1 MARKKRVLTKFSKKM
16 QKKLLIVFSII
27 SVALIGL
34 IGRLMYIE
42 YTSGEKYEKIVL
54 SQQEYDSTT
63 IPYRRGD
70 IVDTKGT
77 ILATSTDV
85 YNVILD
91 CKVLTNDEKNLEP
104 TIAALV
110 QCFPDLNS
118 ETLHQLVKENPNKQY
133 NVLLKKLPY
142 ESIQPFVEMQD
153 DTENYPNIKGVWFE
167 KEYVRKYPYGSIGSS
182 VIGFTTSGNVGMAG
196 IENSYNSTLNGING
210 REYGYLNS
218 DNNFE
223 KTIKPAEDGNVVVST
238 IDLNIQSI
246 VEEKIAQFQADNANV
261 AREGAGSKYTAVLI
275 MNPQNGEILAMA
287 HYPNYDSSNPRDLS
301 AYYTPEQLAAMSD
314 EDKLNA
320 LNALWQNY
328 CVTHTYEPGST
339 AKPFTVAAGLETGTL
354 TGNETYMCDGSE
366 QISGHT
372 IHCVNRNG
380 HGMETVREAMMNSC
394 NDALMQM
401 SYSIGVDNF
410 VNYQKVFGFG
420 QKTNIDLPGEGRTD
434 SLIYTADTMT
444 AVDLATNSFGQNFN
458 TTMVQLGSAFCS
470 LINGGNY
477 YQPHVVK
484 KITDANGNTIKTIDD
499 TLIKQTV
506 SESTSET
513 IKGYLYSTVSEGGTG
528 KYAKV
533 NGYSMGG
540 KTGTAQ
546 KVPRGQGNYLVS
558 FIGYAPQ
565 ENPQIMIYVIVDEP
579 NAEDE
584 AHSSYA
590 QGITKDILEEVL
602 PYMNIYPDEPL
613 VPEEEMPINPTLPA
627 ARQQAEAQAAA
638 QAAAQADANAA
649 SPEDG
654 QAADTTGEAQPQA
667 DQSEATDAPATD
679 VAEQGAQTQAP
690 PVTDDLNV
698 INNE

>member
-1 MARKKRVLTKFSKKM
+1 
-16 QKKLLIVFSII
+16 
-27 SVALIGL
+27 
-34 IGRLMYIE
+34 MYIE

-649 SPEDG
+649 SLEDG
-654 QAADTTGEAQPQA
+654 QAADATGEAQPPA
-667 DQSEATDAPATD
+667 DQSEATDAPATN

>member
-1 MARKKRVLTKFSKKM
+1 MTEKRRKKKIPTRFSRKM
-16 QKKLLIVFSII
+16 QKKLLIVFSLI

-42 YTSGEKYEKIVL
+42 YTSGAKYEKIVL
-54 SQQEYDSTT
+54 SQQEYDSST

-91 CKVLTNDEKNLEP
+91 CKVLNNDEKKIEP
-104 TIAALV
+104 TITALV
-110 QCFPDLNS
+110 QCFPDLNAD
-118 ETLHQLVKENPNKQY
+118 ELRQLIQNEPNKQY
-133 NVLLKKLPY
+133 NVLEKRLPY
-142 ESIQPFVEMQD
+142 DQIQGFVTLQED
-153 DTENYPNIKGVWFE
+153 KKNNPDIDGVWFE
-167 KEYVRKYPYGSIGSS
+167 KEYIRKYPYGSIGSS

-223 KTIKPAEDGNVVVST
+223 KTIKAAEDGNVVVST

-246 VEEKIAQFQADNANV
+246 VEEKVAQFQIDNANV
-261 AREGAGSKYTAVLI
+261 AREGAGSKHTAVVV
-275 MNPQNGEILAMA
+275 MNPQNGEVLAMA
-287 HYPNYDSSNPRDLS
+287 QYPNYDSSNPRDLS
-301 AYYTPEQLAAMSD
+301 AYYTQEQIDAMSD
-314 EDKLNA
+314 DEKLDA
-320 LNALWQNY
+320 LNGLWQNY
-328 CVTHTYEPGST
+328 CLTETYEPGST

-354 TGNETYMCDGSE
+354 SGDETYLCDGSE
-366 QISGHT
+366 LVSGST

-380 HGMETVREAMMNSC
+380 HGIEGIREALMNSC

-401 SYSIGVDNF
+401 SYAIGVDNF
-410 VNYQKVFGFG
+410 VEYQKIFGFG
-420 QKTNIDLPGEGRTD
+420 QKTNIDLPGEARTD
-434 SLIYTADTMT
+434 SLIYTRDSMT

-458 TTMVQLGSAFCS
+458 TTMIQMSGAFCS
-470 LINGGNY
+470 LINGGYY

-484 KITDANGNTIKTIDD
+484 KITDEDGNTIQTMDN

-506 SESTSET
+506 SEATSEK

-546 KVPRGQGNYLVS
+546 KIPRGQGNYLVS

-565 ENPQIMIYVIVDEP
+565 EKPQLMVYVIVDEP

-590 QGITKDILEEVL
+590 QGIAQEIFAETL
-602 PYMNIYPDEPL
+602 PYLNIYPDEPMAA
-613 VPEEEMPINPTLPA
+613 EMPVNPTLPEA
-627 ARQQAEAQAAA
+627 KQQAIEAANAAA
-638 QAAAQADANAA
+638 SGQQADAAV
-649 SPEDG
+649 PDQT
-654 QAADTTGEAQPQA
+654 QAEEGTTDTPSS
-667 DQSEATDAPATD
+667 DI
-679 VAEQGAQTQAP
+679 AEQGAATTGPA
-690 PVTDDLNV
+690 VTNDVDV
-698 INNE
+698 VTSE

>member
-1 MARKKRVLTKFSKKM
+1 MTEKRRKKKIPTRFSRKM
-16 QKKLLIVFSII
+16 QKKLLIVFSLI

-42 YTSGEKYEKIVL
+42 YTSGAKYEKIVL
-54 SQQEYDSTT
+54 SQQEYDSSN

-91 CKVLTNDEKNLEP
+91 CKVLNNDEKKIEP
-104 TIAALV
+104 TITALV
-110 QCFPDLNS
+110 QCFPDLNAD
-118 ETLHQLVKENPNKQY
+118 ELRQLIQNEPNKQY
-133 NVLLKKLPY
+133 NVLEKRLPY
-142 ESIQPFVEMQD
+142 DQIQGFVTLQED
-153 DTENYPNIKGVWFE
+153 KKNNPDIDGVWFE
-167 KEYVRKYPYGSIGSS
+167 KEYIRKYPYGSIGSS

-223 KTIKPAEDGNVVVST
+223 KTIKAAEDGNVVVST

-246 VEEKIAQFQADNANV
+246 VEEKVAQFQIDNANV
-261 AREGAGSKYTAVLI
+261 AREGAGSKHTAVVV
-275 MNPQNGEILAMA
+275 MNPQNGEVLAMA
-287 HYPNYDSSNPRDLS
+287 QYPNYDSSNPRDLS
-301 AYYTPEQLAAMSD
+301 AYYTQEQIDAMSD
-314 EDKLNA
+314 DEKLDA
-320 LNALWQNY
+320 LNGLWQNY
-328 CVTHTYEPGST
+328 CLTETYEPGST

-354 TGNETYMCDGSE
+354 SGDETYLCDGSE
-366 QISGHT
+366 LVSGST

-380 HGMETVREAMMNSC
+380 HGLEGIREALMNSC

-401 SYSIGVDNF
+401 SYAIGVDNF
-410 VNYQKVFGFG
+410 VEYQKIFGFG
-420 QKTNIDLPGEGRTD
+420 QKTNIDLPGEARTD
-434 SLIYTADTMT
+434 SLIYTRDSMT

-458 TTMVQLGSAFCS
+458 TTMIQMSGAFCS
-470 LINGGNY
+470 LINGGYY

-484 KITDANGNTIKTIDD
+484 KITDEDGNTIQTMDN

-506 SESTSET
+506 SEATSEK

-546 KVPRGQGNYLVS
+546 KIPRGQGNYLVS

-565 ENPQIMIYVIVDEP
+565 EKPQLMVYVIVDEP

-590 QGITKDILEEVL
+590 QGIAQEIFAETL
-602 PYMNIYPDEPL
+602 PYLNIYPDEPMAA
-613 VPEEEMPINPTLPA
+613 EMPVNPTLPEA
-627 ARQQAEAQAAA
+627 KQQAIEAANAAA
-638 QAAAQADANAA
+638 SGQQADAAV
-649 SPEDG
+649 PDQT
-654 QAADTTGEAQPQA
+654 QAEEGTTDTPSS
-667 DQSEATDAPATD
+667 DI
-679 VAEQGAQTQAP
+679 AEQGAATTGPA
-690 PVTDDLNV
+690 VTNDVDV
-698 INNE
+698 VTSE

>member
-1 MARKKRVLTKFSKKM
+1 MTEKRRKKKIPTRFSRKM
-16 QKKLLIVFSII
+16 QKKLLIVFSLI

-42 YTSGEKYEKIVL
+42 YTSGAKYEKIVL
-54 SQQEYDSTT
+54 SQQEYDSST

-91 CKVLTNDEKNLEP
+91 CKVLNSDEKKIEP
-104 TIAALV
+104 TITALV
-110 QCFPDLNS
+110 QCFPDLNAD
-118 ETLHQLVKENPNKQY
+118 ELRQLIQNEPNKQY
-133 NVLLKKLPY
+133 NVLEKRLPY
-142 ESIQPFVEMQD
+142 DQIQGFVTLQKD
-153 DTENYPNIKGVWFE
+153 KKNNPDIDGVWFE
-167 KEYVRKYPYGSIGSS
+167 KEYIRKYPYGSIGSS

-223 KTIKPAEDGNVVVST
+223 KTIKAAEDGNVVVST

-246 VEEKIAQFQADNANV
+246 VEEKVAQFQIDNANV
-261 AREGAGSKYTAVLI
+261 AREGAGSKHTAVVV
-275 MNPQNGEILAMA
+275 MNPQNGEVLAMA
-287 HYPNYDSSNPRDLS
+287 QYPNYDSSNPRDLS
-301 AYYTPEQLAAMSD
+301 AYYTQEQIDAMSD
-314 EDKLNA
+314 DEKLDA
-320 LNALWQNY
+320 LNGLWQNY
-328 CVTHTYEPGST
+328 CLTETYEPGST

-354 TGNETYMCDGSE
+354 SGDETYLCDGSE
-366 QISGHT
+366 VVSGST

-380 HGMETVREAMMNSC
+380 HGLEGIREALMNSC

-401 SYSIGVDNF
+401 SYAIGVDNF
-410 VNYQKVFGFG
+410 VEYQKIFGFG
-420 QKTNIDLPGEGRTD
+420 QKTNIDLPGEARTD
-434 SLIYTADTMT
+434 SLIYTRDSMT

-458 TTMVQLGSAFCS
+458 TTMIQMSGAFCS
-470 LINGGNY
+470 LINGGYY

-484 KITDANGNTIKTIDD
+484 KITDEDGNTIQTMDN

-506 SESTSET
+506 SEATSEK

-546 KVPRGQGNYLVS
+546 KIPRGQGNYLVS

-565 ENPQIMIYVIVDEP
+565 EKPQLMVYVIVDEP

-590 QGITKDILEEVL
+590 QGIAQEIFAETL
-602 PYMNIYPDEPL
+602 PYLNIYPDEPMAA
-613 VPEEEMPINPTLPA
+613 EMPVNPTLPEA
-627 ARQQAEAQAAA
+627 KQQAIEAANAAA
-638 QAAAQADANAA
+638 SGQQADAAV
-649 SPEDG
+649 PDQT
-654 QAADTTGEAQPQA
+654 QAEEGTTDTPSS
-667 DQSEATDAPATD
+667 DI
-679 VAEQGAQTQAP
+679 AEQGAATTGPA
-690 PVTDDLNV
+690 VTNDVDV
-698 INNE
+698 VTSE

>member
-1 MARKKRVLTKFSKKM
+1 MTEKRRKKKIPTRFSRKM
-16 QKKLLIVFSII
+16 QKKLLIVFSLI

-42 YTSGEKYEKIVL
+42 YTSGAKYEKIVL
-54 SQQEYDSTT
+54 SQQEYDSST

-91 CKVLTNDEKNLEP
+91 CKVLNSDEKKIEP
-104 TIAALV
+104 TITALV
-110 QCFPDLNS
+110 QCFPDLNAD
-118 ETLHQLVKENPNKQY
+118 ELRQLIQNEPNKQY
-133 NVLLKKLPY
+133 NVLEKRLPY
-142 ESIQPFVEMQD
+142 DQIQGFVTLQED
-153 DTENYPNIKGVWFE
+153 KKNNPDIDGVWFE
-167 KEYVRKYPYGSIGSS
+167 KEYIRKYPYGSIGSS

-223 KTIKPAEDGNVVVST
+223 KTIKAAEDGNVVVST

-246 VEEKIAQFQADNANV
+246 VEEKVAQFQIDNANV
-261 AREGAGSKYTAVLI
+261 AREGAGSKHTAVVV
-275 MNPQNGEILAMA
+275 MNPQNGEVLAMA
-287 HYPNYDSSNPRDLS
+287 QYPNYDSSNPRDLS
-301 AYYTPEQLAAMSD
+301 AYYTQEQIDAMSD
-314 EDKLNA
+314 DEKLDA
-320 LNALWQNY
+320 LNGLWQNY
-328 CVTHTYEPGST
+328 CLTETYEPGST

-354 TGNETYMCDGSE
+354 SGDETYLCDGSE
-366 QISGHT
+366 LVSGST

-380 HGMETVREAMMNSC
+380 HGLEGIREALMNSC

-401 SYSIGVDNF
+401 SYAIGVDNF
-410 VNYQKVFGFG
+410 VEYQKIFGFG
-420 QKTNIDLPGEGRTD
+420 QKTNIDLPGEARTD
-434 SLIYTADTMT
+434 SLIYTRDSMT

-458 TTMVQLGSAFCS
+458 TTMIQMSGAFCS
-470 LINGGNY
+470 LINGGYY

-484 KITDANGNTIKTIDD
+484 KITDEDGNTIQTMDN

-506 SESTSET
+506 SEATSEK

-546 KVPRGQGNYLVS
+546 KIPRGQGNYLVS

-565 ENPQIMIYVIVDEP
+565 EKPQLMVYVIVDEP

-590 QGITKDILEEVL
+590 QGIAQEIFAETL
-602 PYMNIYPDEPL
+602 PYLNIYPDEPMAA
-613 VPEEEMPINPTLPA
+613 EMPVNPTLPEA
-627 ARQQAEAQAAA
+627 KQQAIEAANAAA
-638 QAAAQADANAA
+638 SGQQADAAV
-649 SPEDG
+649 PDQT
-654 QAADTTGEAQPQA
+654 QAEEGTTDTPSS
-667 DQSEATDAPATD
+667 DI
-679 VAEQGAQTQAP
+679 AEQGAATTGPA
-690 PVTDDLNV
+690 VTNDVDV
-698 INNE
+698 VTSE

>member
-1 MARKKRVLTKFSKKM
+1 MTEKRRKKKIPTRFSRKM
-16 QKKLLIVFSII
+16 QKKLLIVFSLI

-42 YTSGEKYEKIVL
+42 YTSGAKYEKIVL
-54 SQQEYDSTT
+54 SQQEYDSST

-91 CKVLTNDEKNLEP
+91 CKVLNNDEKKIEP
-104 TIAALV
+104 TITALV
-110 QCFPDLNS
+110 QCFPDLNAD
-118 ETLHQLVKENPNKQY
+118 ELRQLIQNEPNKQY
-133 NVLLKKLPY
+133 NVLEKRLPY
-142 ESIQPFVEMQD
+142 DQIQGFVTLQED
-153 DTENYPNIKGVWFE
+153 KKNNPDIDGVWFE
-167 KEYVRKYPYGSIGSS
+167 KEYIRKYPYGSIGSS

-223 KTIKPAEDGNVVVST
+223 KTIKAAEDGNVVVST

-246 VEEKIAQFQADNANV
+246 VEEKVAQFQIDNANV
-261 AREGAGSKYTAVLI
+261 AREGAGSKHTAVVV
-275 MNPQNGEILAMA
+275 MNPQNGEVLAMA
-287 HYPNYDSSNPRDLS
+287 QYPNYDSSNPRDLS
-301 AYYTPEQLAAMSD
+301 AYYTQEQINAMSD
-314 EDKLNA
+314 DEKLDA
-320 LNALWQNY
+320 LNGLWQNY
-328 CVTHTYEPGST
+328 CLTETYEPGST
-339 AKPFTVAAGLETGTL
+339 AKPFTVAAGLETGAL
-354 TGNETYMCDGSE
+354 SGDETYLCDGSE
-366 QISGHT
+366 LVSGST

-380 HGMETVREAMMNSC
+380 HGLEGIREALMNSC

-401 SYSIGVDNF
+401 SYAIGVDNF
-410 VNYQKVFGFG
+410 VEYQKIFGFG
-420 QKTNIDLPGEGRTD
+420 QKTNIDLPGEARTD
-434 SLIYTADTMT
+434 SLIYTRDSMT

-458 TTMVQLGSAFCS
+458 TTMIQMSGAFCS
-470 LINGGNY
+470 LINGGYY

-484 KITDANGNTIKTIDD
+484 KITDEDGNTIQTMDN

-506 SESTSET
+506 SEATSEK

-546 KVPRGQGNYLVS
+546 KIPRGQGNYLVS

-565 ENPQIMIYVIVDEP
+565 EKPQLMVYVIVDEP

-590 QGITKDILEEVL
+590 QGIAQEIFAETL
-602 PYMNIYPDEPL
+602 PYLNIYPDEPMAA
-613 VPEEEMPINPTLPA
+613 EMPVNPTLPEA
-627 ARQQAEAQAAA
+627 KQQAIEAANAAA
-638 QAAAQADANAA
+638 SGQQADAAV
-649 SPEDG
+649 PDQT
-654 QAADTTGEAQPQA
+654 QAEEGTTDTPSS
-667 DQSEATDAPATD
+667 DI
-679 VAEQGAQTQAP
+679 AEQGPA
-690 PVTDDLNV
+690 VTNDVDV
-698 INNE
+698 VTSE

>member
-1 MARKKRVLTKFSKKM
+1 MTEKRRKKKIPTRFSRKM
-16 QKKLLIVFSII
+16 QKKLLIVFSLI

-42 YTSGEKYEKIVL
+42 YTSGAKYEKIVL
-54 SQQEYDSTT
+54 SQQEYDSST

-91 CKVLTNDEKNLEP
+91 CKVLNNDEKKIEP
-104 TIAALV
+104 TITALV
-110 QCFPDLNS
+110 QCFPDLNAD
-118 ETLHQLVKENPNKQY
+118 ELRQLIQNEPNKQY
-133 NVLLKKLPY
+133 NVLEKRLPY
-142 ESIQPFVEMQD
+142 DQIQGFVTLQED
-153 DTENYPNIKGVWFE
+153 KKNNPDIDGVWFE
-167 KEYVRKYPYGSIGSS
+167 KEYIRKYPYGSIGSS

-223 KTIKPAEDGNVVVST
+223 KTIKAAEDGNVVVST

-246 VEEKIAQFQADNANV
+246 VEEKVAQFQIDNANV
-261 AREGAGSKYTAVLI
+261 AREGAGSKHTAVVV
-275 MNPQNGEILAMA
+275 MNPQNGEVLAMA
-287 HYPNYDSSNPRDLS
+287 QYPNYDSSNPRDLS
-301 AYYTPEQLAAMSD
+301 AYYTQEQIEAMSD
-314 EDKLNA
+314 DEKLDA
-320 LNALWQNY
+320 LNGLWQNY
-328 CVTHTYEPGST
+328 CLTETYEPGST

-354 TGNETYMCDGSE
+354 SGDETYLCDGSE
-366 QISGHT
+366 LVSGST

-380 HGMETVREAMMNSC
+380 HGLEGIREALMNSC

-401 SYSIGVDNF
+401 SYAIGVDNF
-410 VNYQKVFGFG
+410 VEYQKIFGFG
-420 QKTNIDLPGEGRTD
+420 QKTNIDLPGEARTD
-434 SLIYTADTMT
+434 SLIYTRDSMT

-458 TTMVQLGSAFCS
+458 TTMIQMSGAFCS
-470 LINGGNY
+470 LINGGY

-484 KITDANGNTIKTIDD
+484 KITDEDGNTIQTMDN

-506 SESTSET
+506 SEATSEK

-546 KVPRGQGNYLVS
+546 KIPRGQGNYLVS

-565 ENPQIMIYVIVDEP
+565 EKPQLMVYVIVDEP

-590 QGITKDILEEVL
+590 QGIAQEIFAETL
-602 PYMNIYPDEPL
+602 PYLNIYPDEPMAA
-613 VPEEEMPINPTLPA
+613 EMPVNPTLPEA
-627 ARQQAEAQAAA
+627 KQQAIEAANAAA
-638 QAAAQADANAA
+638 SGQQADAAV
-649 SPEDG
+649 PDQT
-654 QAADTTGEAQPQA
+654 QAEEGTTDTPSS
-667 DQSEATDAPATD
+667 DI
-679 VAEQGAQTQAP
+679 AEQGAATTGPA
-690 PVTDDLNV
+690 VTNDVDV
-698 INNE
+698 VTSE

>member
-1 MARKKRVLTKFSKKM
+1 MAKKKRILTKFSKKM
-16 QKKLLIVFSII
+16 QKKLLVVFSLI

-54 SQQEYDSTT
+54 SQQEYDSTI

-110 QCFPDLNS
+110 QCFPELNS

-142 ESIQPFVEMQD
+142 ETIQPFIALQE
-153 DTENYPNIKGVWFE
+153 DTKNHPNIKGVWFE
-167 KEYVRKYPYGSIGSS
+167 KEYIRKYPYGSIGSS

-223 KTIKPAEDGNVVVST
+223 KTIKNAKDGNVVVST
-238 IDLNIQSI
+238 IDLHIQSI
-246 VEEKIAQFQADNANV
+246 VEQNIAQFQADNTNV
-261 AREGAGSKYTAVLI
+261 AREGSGSKNTAVLV

-287 HYPNYDSSNPRDLS
+287 QYPNYDSSNPRDLS
-301 AYYTPEQLAAMSD
+301 AYYTPEQLAGMSD

-354 TGNETYMCDGSE
+354 TGNETYLCDGSE

-380 HGMETVREAMMNSC
+380 HGMETIREAMMNSC

-410 VNYQKVFGFG
+410 VEYQKVFGFG
-420 QKTNIDLPGEGRTD
+420 QRTNIDLPGEGRTD
-434 SLIYTADTMT
+434 SLIYTADNMT

-470 LINGGNY
+470 IINGGNY

-484 KITDANGNTIKTIDD
+484 KITDANGNTIETKDD
-499 TLIKQTV
+499 MLIKQTI
-506 SESTSET
+506 SETTSET
-513 IKGYLYSTVSEGGTG
+513 LKGYLYSTVSEGGTG

-565 ENPQIMIYVIVDEP
+565 EKPQLMVYVVVDEP

-590 QGITKDILEEVL
+590 QGIVKDIFAEVL
-602 PYMNIYPDEPL
+602 PYLNIYPDQPL
-613 VPEEEMPINPTLPA
+613 IPEEEMPVNPTLPA
-627 ARQQAEAQAAA
+627 ARQQAQAAA
-638 QAAAQADANAA
+638 AAENGGEQ
-649 SPEDG
+649 PQTDG
-654 QAADTTGEAQPQA
+654 QQTDEVPAE
-667 DQSEATDAPATD
+667 QSEASDAPATD
-679 VAEQGAQTQAP
+679 VAEQGAQTPAEV
-690 PVTDDLNV
+690 VTDDV
-698 INNE
+698 SVVNE

>member
-1 MARKKRVLTKFSKKM
+1 MTEKRRKKKIPTRFSRKM
-16 QKKLLIVFSII
+16 QKKLLIVFSLI

-42 YTSGEKYEKIVL
+42 YTSGAKYEKIVL
-54 SQQEYDSTT
+54 SQQEYDSST

-91 CKVLTNDEKNLEP
+91 CKVLNNDEKKIEP
-104 TIAALV
+104 TITALV
-110 QCFPDLNS
+110 QCFPDLNAD
-118 ETLHQLVKENPNKQY
+118 ELRQLIQNEPNKQY
-133 NVLLKKLPY
+133 NVLEKRLPY
-142 ESIQPFVEMQD
+142 DQIQGFVTLQED
-153 DTENYPNIKGVWFE
+153 KKNNPDIDGVWFE
-167 KEYVRKYPYGSIGSS
+167 KEYIRKYPYGSIGSS

-223 KTIKPAEDGNVVVST
+223 KTIKAAEDGNVVVST

-246 VEEKIAQFQADNANV
+246 VEEKVAQFQIDNANV
-261 AREGAGSKYTAVLI
+261 AREGAGSKHTAVVV
-275 MNPQNGEILAMA
+275 MNPQNGEVLAMA
-287 HYPNYDSSNPRDLS
+287 QYPNYDSSNPRDLS
-301 AYYTPEQLAAMSD
+301 AYYTQEQIDAMSD
-314 EDKLNA
+314 DEKLDA
-320 LNALWQNY
+320 LNGLWQNY
-328 CVTHTYEPGST
+328 CLTETYEPGST

-354 TGNETYMCDGSE
+354 SGDETYLCDGSE
-366 QISGHT
+366 LVSGST

-380 HGMETVREAMMNSC
+380 HGLEGIREALMNSC

-401 SYSIGVDNF
+401 SYAIGVDNF
-410 VNYQKVFGFG
+410 VEYQKIFGFG
-420 QKTNIDLPGEGRTD
+420 QKTNIDLPGEARTD
-434 SLIYTADTMT
+434 SLIYTRDSMT

-458 TTMVQLGSAFCS
+458 TTMIQMSGAFCS
-470 LINGGNY
+470 LINGGYY

-484 KITDANGNTIKTIDD
+484 KITDEDGNTIQTMDN

-506 SESTSET
+506 SEATSEK
-513 IKGYLYSTVSEGGTG
+513 IKGYLYSTVSERGTG

-546 KVPRGQGNYLVS
+546 KIPRGQGNYLVS

-565 ENPQIMIYVIVDEP
+565 EKPQLMVYVIVDEP

-590 QGITKDILEEVL
+590 QGIAQEIFAETL
-602 PYMNIYPDEPL
+602 PYLNIYPDEPMAA
-613 VPEEEMPINPTLPA
+613 EMPVNPTLPEA
-627 ARQQAEAQAAA
+627 KQQAIEAANAAA
-638 QAAAQADANAA
+638 SGQQADAAV
-649 SPEDG
+649 PDQT
-654 QAADTTGEAQPQA
+654 QAEEGTTDTPSS
-667 DQSEATDAPATD
+667 DI
-679 VAEQGAQTQAP
+679 AEQGAATTGPA
-690 PVTDDLNV
+690 VTNDVDV
-698 INNE
+698 VTSE

>member
-1 MARKKRVLTKFSKKM
+1 M
-16 QKKLLIVFSII
+16 QKKLLVVFSLI

-54 SQQEYDSTT
+54 SQQEYDSTI

-110 QCFPDLNS
+110 QCFPELNS

-142 ESIQPFVEMQD
+142 ETIQPFIALQE
-153 DTENYPNIKGVWFE
+153 DTKNNPNIKGVWFE
-167 KEYVRKYPYGSIGSS
+167 KEYIRKYPYGSIGSS

-223 KTIKPAEDGNVVVST
+223 KTIKNAKDGNVVVST
-238 IDLNIQSI
+238 IDLHIQSI
-246 VEEKIAQFQADNANV
+246 VEQKIAQFQADNTNV
-261 AREGAGSKYTAVLI
+261 AREGSGSKNTAVLV

-287 HYPNYDSSNPRDLS
+287 QYPNYDSSNPRDLS
-301 AYYTPEQLAAMSD
+301 AYYTPEQLAGMSD

-354 TGNETYMCDGSE
+354 TGNETYLCDGSE

-380 HGMETVREAMMNSC
+380 HGMETIREAMMNSC

-410 VNYQKVFGFG
+410 VEYQKVFGFG
-420 QKTNIDLPGEGRTD
+420 QRTNIDLPGEGRTD
-434 SLIYTADTMT
+434 SLIYTADNMT

-470 LINGGNY
+470 IINGGNY

-484 KITDANGNTIKTIDD
+484 KITDANGNTIETKDD
-499 TLIKQTV
+499 MLIKQTI
-506 SESTSET
+506 SETTSET
-513 IKGYLYSTVSEGGTG
+513 LKGYLYSTVSEGGTG

-565 ENPQIMIYVIVDEP
+565 EKPQLMVYVVVDEP

-590 QGITKDILEEVL
+590 QGIVKDIFAEVL
-602 PYMNIYPDEPL
+602 PYLNIYPDQPL
-613 VPEEEMPINPTLPA
+613 IPEEEMPVNPTLPA
-627 ARQQAEAQAAA
+627 ARQQAQAAA
-638 QAAAQADANAA
+638 AAENGGEQ
-649 SPEDG
+649 PQTDG
-654 QAADTTGEAQPQA
+654 QQTDEVPAE
-667 DQSEATDAPATD
+667 QSEASDAPATD
-679 VAEQGAQTQAP
+679 VAEQGAQTPAEV
-690 PVTDDLNV
+690 VTDDV
-698 INNE
+698 SVVNE

>member
-1 MARKKRVLTKFSKKM
+1 M
-16 QKKLLIVFSII
+16 QKKLLIVFSLI

-42 YTSGEKYEKIVL
+42 HTSGAKYEKIVL
-54 SQQEYDSTT
+54 SQQEYDSST

-91 CKVLTNDEKNLEP
+91 CKVLNNDEKKIEP
-104 TIAALV
+104 TITALV
-110 QCFPDLNS
+110 QCFPDLNAD
-118 ETLHQLVKENPNKQY
+118 ELRQLIQNEPNKQY
-133 NVLLKKLPY
+133 NVLEKRLPY
-142 ESIQPFVEMQD
+142 DQIQGFVTLQED
-153 DTENYPNIKGVWFE
+153 KKNNPDIDGVWFE
-167 KEYVRKYPYGSIGSS
+167 KEYIRKYPYGSIGSS

-223 KTIKPAEDGNVVVST
+223 KTIKAAEDGNVVVST

-246 VEEKIAQFQADNANV
+246 VEEKVAQFQIDNANV
-261 AREGAGSKYTAVLI
+261 AREGAGSKHTAVVV
-275 MNPQNGEILAMA
+275 MNPQNGEVLAMA
-287 HYPNYDSSNPRDLS
+287 QYPNYDSSNPRDLS
-301 AYYTPEQLAAMSD
+301 AYYTQEQIDAMSD
-314 EDKLNA
+314 DEKLDA
-320 LNALWQNY
+320 LNGLWQNY
-328 CVTHTYEPGST
+328 CLTETYEPGST

-354 TGNETYMCDGSE
+354 SGDETYLCDGSE
-366 QISGHT
+366 VVAGST

-380 HGMETVREAMMNSC
+380 HGLEGIREALMNSC

-401 SYSIGVDNF
+401 SYAIGVDNF
-410 VNYQKVFGFG
+410 VEYQKIFGFG
-420 QKTNIDLPGEGRTD
+420 QKTNIDLPGEARTD
-434 SLIYTADTMT
+434 SLIYTRDSMT

-458 TTMVQLGSAFCS
+458 TTMIQMSGAFCS
-470 LINGGNY
+470 LINGGYY

-484 KITDANGNTIKTIDD
+484 KITDEDGNTIQTMDN

-506 SESTSET
+506 SEATSEK

-546 KVPRGQGNYLVS
+546 KIPRGQGNYLVS

-565 ENPQIMIYVIVDEP
+565 EKPQLMVYVIVDEP

-590 QGITKDILEEVL
+590 QGIAQEIFAETL
-602 PYMNIYPDEPL
+602 PYLNIYPDEPMAA
-613 VPEEEMPINPTLPA
+613 EMPVNPTLPEA
-627 ARQQAEAQAAA
+627 KQQAIEAANAAA
-638 QAAAQADANAA
+638 SGQQADAAV
-649 SPEDG
+649 PDQT
-654 QAADTTGEAQPQA
+654 QAEEGTTDTPSS
-667 DQSEATDAPATD
+667 DI
-679 VAEQGAQTQAP
+679 AEQGAATTGPA
-690 PVTDDLNV
+690 VTNDVDV
-698 INNE
+698 VTSE

>member
-1 MARKKRVLTKFSKKM
+1 MTEKRRKKKIPTRFSRKM
-16 QKKLLIVFSII
+16 QKKLLIVFSLI

-42 YTSGEKYEKIVL
+42 YTSGAKYEKIVL
-54 SQQEYDSTT
+54 SQQEYDSST

-91 CKVLTNDEKNLEP
+91 CKVLNNDEKKIEP
-104 TIAALV
+104 TITALV
-110 QCFPDLNS
+110 QCFPDLNAD
-118 ETLHQLVKENPNKQY
+118 ELGQLIQNEPNKQY
-133 NVLLKKLPY
+133 NVLEKRLPY
-142 ESIQPFVEMQD
+142 DQIQGFVTLQED
-153 DTENYPNIKGVWFE
+153 KKNNPDIDGVWFE
-167 KEYVRKYPYGSIGSS
+167 KEYIRKYPYGSIGSS

-223 KTIKPAEDGNVVVST
+223 KTIKAAEDGNVVVST

-246 VEEKIAQFQADNANV
+246 VEEKVAQFQIDNANV
-261 AREGAGSKYTAVLI
+261 AREGAGSKHTAVVV
-275 MNPQNGEILAMA
+275 MNPQNGEVLAMA
-287 HYPNYDSSNPRDLS
+287 QYPNYDSSNPRDLS
-301 AYYTPEQLAAMSD
+301 AYYTQEQIDAMSD
-314 EDKLNA
+314 DEKLDA
-320 LNALWQNY
+320 LNGLWQNY
-328 CVTHTYEPGST
+328 CLTETYEPGST

-354 TGNETYMCDGSE
+354 SGDETYLCDGSE
-366 QISGHT
+366 LVSGST

-380 HGMETVREAMMNSC
+380 HGLEGIREALMNSC

-401 SYSIGVDNF
+401 SYAIGVDNF
-410 VNYQKVFGFG
+410 VEYQKIFGFG
-420 QKTNIDLPGEGRTD
+420 QKTNIDLPGEARTD
-434 SLIYTADTMT
+434 SLIYTRDSMT

-458 TTMVQLGSAFCS
+458 TTMIQMSGAFCS
-470 LINGGNY
+470 LINGGYY

-484 KITDANGNTIKTIDD
+484 KITDEDGNTIQTMDN

-506 SESTSET
+506 SEATSEK

-546 KVPRGQGNYLVS
+546 KIPRGQGNYLVS

-565 ENPQIMIYVIVDEP
+565 EKPQLMVYVIVDEP

-590 QGITKDILEEVL
+590 QGIAQEIFAETL
-602 PYMNIYPDEPL
+602 PYLNIYPDEPMAA
-613 VPEEEMPINPTLPA
+613 EMPVNPTLPEA
-627 ARQQAEAQAAA
+627 KQQAIEAANAAA
-638 QAAAQADANAA
+638 SGQQADAAV
-649 SPEDG
+649 PDQT
-654 QAADTTGEAQPQA
+654 QAEEGTTDTPSS
-667 DQSEATDAPATD
+667 DI
-679 VAEQGAQTQAP
+679 AEQGAATTGPA
-690 PVTDDLNV
+690 VTNDVDV
-698 INNE
+698 VTSE

>member
-1 MARKKRVLTKFSKKM
+1 M
-16 QKKLLIVFSII
+16 QKKLLIVFSLI

-42 YTSGEKYEKIVL
+42 YTSGAKYEKIVL
-54 SQQEYDSTT
+54 SQQEYDSST

-91 CKVLTNDEKNLEP
+91 CKVLNNDEKKIEP
-104 TIAALV
+104 TITALV
-110 QCFPDLNS
+110 QCFPDLNAD
-118 ETLHQLVKENPNKQY
+118 ELRQLIQNEPNKQY
-133 NVLLKKLPY
+133 NVLEKRLPY
-142 ESIQPFVEMQD
+142 DQIQGFVTLQED
-153 DTENYPNIKGVWFE
+153 KKNNPDIDGVWFE
-167 KEYVRKYPYGSIGSS
+167 KEYIRKYPYGSIGSS

-223 KTIKPAEDGNVVVST
+223 KTIKAAEDGNVVVST

-246 VEEKIAQFQADNANV
+246 VEEKVAQFQIDNANV
-261 AREGAGSKYTAVLI
+261 AREGAGSKHTAVVV
-275 MNPQNGEILAMA
+275 MNPQNGEVLAMA
-287 HYPNYDSSNPRDLS
+287 QYPNYDSSNPRDLS
-301 AYYTPEQLAAMSD
+301 AYYTQEQIDAMSD
-314 EDKLNA
+314 DEKLDA
-320 LNALWQNY
+320 LNGLWQNY
-328 CVTHTYEPGST
+328 CLTETYEPGST

-354 TGNETYMCDGSE
+354 SGDEMYLCDGSE
-366 QISGHT
+366 LVSGST

-380 HGMETVREAMMNSC
+380 HGLEGIREALMNSC

-401 SYSIGVDNF
+401 SYAIGVDNF
-410 VNYQKVFGFG
+410 VEYQKIFGFG
-420 QKTNIDLPGEGRTD
+420 QKTNIDLPGEARTD
-434 SLIYTADTMT
+434 SLIYTRDSMT

-458 TTMVQLGSAFCS
+458 TTMIQMSGAFCS
-470 LINGGNY
+470 LINGGYY

-484 KITDANGNTIKTIDD
+484 KITDEDGNTIQTMDN

-506 SESTSET
+506 SEATSEK

-546 KVPRGQGNYLVS
+546 KIPRGQGNYLVS

-565 ENPQIMIYVIVDEP
+565 EKPQLMVYVIVDEP

-590 QGITKDILEEVL
+590 QGIAQEIFAETL
-602 PYMNIYPDEPL
+602 PYLNIYPDEPMAA
-613 VPEEEMPINPTLPA
+613 EMPVNPTLPEA
-627 ARQQAEAQAAA
+627 KQQAIEAANAAA
-638 QAAAQADANAA
+638 SGQQADAAV
-649 SPEDG
+649 PDQT
-654 QAADTTGEAQPQA
+654 QAEEGTTDTPSS
-667 DQSEATDAPATD
+667 DI
-679 VAEQGAQTQAP
+679 AEQGAATTGPA
-690 PVTDDLNV
+690 VTNDVDV
-698 INNE
+698 VTSE

>member
-1 MARKKRVLTKFSKKM
+1 MTEKRRKKKIPTRFSRKM
-16 QKKLLIVFSII
+16 QKKLLIVFSLI

-42 YTSGEKYEKIVL
+42 YTSGAKYEKIVL
-54 SQQEYDSTT
+54 SQQEYDSST

-91 CKVLTNDEKNLEP
+91 CKVLNNDEKKIEP
-104 TIAALV
+104 TITALV
-110 QCFPDLNS
+110 QCFPDLNAD
-118 ETLHQLVKENPNKQY
+118 ELRQLIQNEPNKQY
-133 NVLLKKLPY
+133 NVLEKRLPY
-142 ESIQPFVEMQD
+142 DQIQGFVTLQED
-153 DTENYPNIKGVWFE
+153 KKNNPDIDGVWFE
-167 KEYVRKYPYGSIGSS
+167 KEYIRKYPYGSIGSS

-223 KTIKPAEDGNVVVST
+223 KTIKAAEDGNVVVST

-246 VEEKIAQFQADNANV
+246 VEEKVAQFQIDNANV
-261 AREGAGSKYTAVLI
+261 AREGAGSKHTAVVV
-275 MNPQNGEILAMA
+275 MNPQNGEVLAMA
-287 HYPNYDSSNPRDLS
+287 QYPNYDSSNPRDLS
-301 AYYTPEQLAAMSD
+301 AYYTQEQIDAMSD
-314 EDKLNA
+314 DEKLDA
-320 LNALWQNY
+320 LNGLWQNY
-328 CVTHTYEPGST
+328 CLTETYEPGST

-354 TGNETYMCDGSE
+354 SGDETYLCDGSE
-366 QISGHT
+366 LVSGST

-380 HGMETVREAMMNSC
+380 HGLEGIREALMNSC

-401 SYSIGVDNF
+401 SYAIGVDNF
-410 VNYQKVFGFG
+410 VEYQKIFGFG
-420 QKTNIDLPGEGRTD
+420 QKTNIDLPGEARTD
-434 SLIYTADTMT
+434 SLIYTRDSMT

-458 TTMVQLGSAFCS
+458 TTMIQMSGAFCS
-470 LINGGNY
+470 LINGGYY

-484 KITDANGNTIKTIDD
+484 KITDEDGNTIQTMDN

-506 SESTSET
+506 SEATSEK

-546 KVPRGQGNYLVS
+546 KIPRGQGNYLVS

-565 ENPQIMIYVIVDEP
+565 EKPQLMVYVIVDEP

-590 QGITKDILEEVL
+590 QGIAQEIFAETL
-602 PYMNIYPDEPL
+602 PYLNIYPDEPMAA
-613 VPEEEMPINPTLPA
+613 EMPVNPTLPEA
-627 ARQQAEAQAAA
+627 KQQAIEAANAAA
-638 QAAAQADANAA
+638 SGQQADAAV
-649 SPEDG
+649 PDQT
-654 QAADTTGEAQPQA
+654 QAEEGTTDTPSS
-667 DQSEATDAPATD
+667 DI
-679 VAEQGAQTQAP
+679 AEQGAATTGPA
-690 PVTDDLNV
+690 VTNDVDV
-698 INNE
+698 VTSE

>member
-1 MARKKRVLTKFSKKM
+1 M
-16 QKKLLIVFSII
+16 QKKLLIVFSLI

-42 YTSGEKYEKIVL
+42 YTSGAKYEKIVL
-54 SQQEYDSTT
+54 SQQEYDSST

-91 CKVLTNDEKNLEP
+91 CKVLNNDEKKIEP
-104 TIAALV
+104 TITALV
-110 QCFPDLNS
+110 QCFPDLNAD
-118 ETLHQLVKENPNKQY
+118 ELRQLIQNEPNKQY
-133 NVLLKKLPY
+133 NVLEKRLPY
-142 ESIQPFVEMQD
+142 DQIQGFVTLQED
-153 DTENYPNIKGVWFE
+153 KKNNPDIDGAWFE
-167 KEYVRKYPYGSIGSS
+167 KEYIRKYPYGSIGSS

-223 KTIKPAEDGNVVVST
+223 KTIKAAEDGNVVVST

-246 VEEKIAQFQADNANV
+246 VEEKVAQFQIDNANV
-261 AREGAGSKYTAVLI
+261 AREGAGSKHTAVVV
-275 MNPQNGEILAMA
+275 MNPQNGEVLAMA
-287 HYPNYDSSNPRDLS
+287 QYPNYDSGNPRDLS
-301 AYYTPEQLAAMSD
+301 AYYTQEQIDAMSD
-314 EDKLNA
+314 DEKLDA
-320 LNALWQNY
+320 LNGLWQNY
-328 CVTHTYEPGST
+328 CLTETYEPGST

-354 TGNETYMCDGSE
+354 SGDETYLCDGSE
-366 QISGHT
+366 LVSGST

-380 HGMETVREAMMNSC
+380 HGLEGIREALMNSC

-401 SYSIGVDNF
+401 SYAIGVDNF
-410 VNYQKVFGFG
+410 VEYQKIFGFG
-420 QKTNIDLPGEGRTD
+420 QKTNIDLPGEARTD
-434 SLIYTADTMT
+434 SLIYTRDSMT

-458 TTMVQLGSAFCS
+458 TTMIQMSGAFCS
-470 LINGGNY
+470 LINGGYY

-484 KITDANGNTIKTIDD
+484 KITDEDGNTIQTMDN

-506 SESTSET
+506 SEATSEK

-546 KVPRGQGNYLVS
+546 KIPRGQGNYLVS

-565 ENPQIMIYVIVDEP
+565 EKPQLMVYVIVDEP

-590 QGITKDILEEVL
+590 QGIAQEIFAETL
-602 PYMNIYPDEPL
+602 PYLNIYPDEPMAA
-613 VPEEEMPINPTLPA
+613 EMPVNPTLPEA
-627 ARQQAEAQAAA
+627 KQQAIEAANAAA
-638 QAAAQADANAA
+638 SGQQADAAV
-649 SPEDG
+649 PDQT
-654 QAADTTGEAQPQA
+654 QAEEGTTDTPSS
-667 DQSEATDAPATD
+667 DI
-679 VAEQGAQTQAP
+679 AEQGAATTGPA
-690 PVTDDLNV
+690 VTNDVDV
-698 INNE
+698 VTSE

>member
-1 MARKKRVLTKFSKKM
+1 M
-16 QKKLLIVFSII
+16 QKKLLIVFSLI

-42 YTSGEKYEKIVL
+42 HTSGAKYEKIVL
-54 SQQEYDSTT
+54 SQQEYDSST

-91 CKVLTNDEKNLEP
+91 CKVLNNDEKKIEP
-104 TIAALV
+104 TITALV
-110 QCFPDLNS
+110 QCFPDLNAD
-118 ETLHQLVKENPNKQY
+118 ELRQLIQNEPNKQY
-133 NVLLKKLPY
+133 NVLEKRLPY
-142 ESIQPFVEMQD
+142 DQIQGFVTLQED
-153 DTENYPNIKGVWFE
+153 KKNNPDIDGVWFE
-167 KEYVRKYPYGSIGSS
+167 KEYIRKYPYGSIGSS

-223 KTIKPAEDGNVVVST
+223 KTIKAAEDGNVVVST

-246 VEEKIAQFQADNANV
+246 VEEKVAQFQIDNANV
-261 AREGAGSKYTAVLI
+261 AREGAGSKHTAVVV
-275 MNPQNGEILAMA
+275 MNPQNGEVLAMA
-287 HYPNYDSSNPRDLS
+287 QYPNYDSSNPRDLS
-301 AYYTPEQLAAMSD
+301 AYYTQEQIDAMSD
-314 EDKLNA
+314 DEKLDA
-320 LNALWQNY
+320 LNGLWQNY
-328 CVTHTYEPGST
+328 CLTETYEPGST

-354 TGNETYMCDGSE
+354 SGDETYLCDGSE
-366 QISGHT
+366 LVSGST

-380 HGMETVREAMMNSC
+380 HGLEGIREALMNSC

-401 SYSIGVDNF
+401 SYAIGVDNF
-410 VNYQKVFGFG
+410 VEYQKIFGFG
-420 QKTNIDLPGEGRTD
+420 QKTNIDLPGEARTD
-434 SLIYTADTMT
+434 SLIYTRDSMT

-458 TTMVQLGSAFCS
+458 TTMIQMSGAFCS
-470 LINGGNY
+470 LINGGYY

-484 KITDANGNTIKTIDD
+484 KITDEDGNTIQTMDN

-506 SESTSET
+506 SEATSEK

-546 KVPRGQGNYLVS
+546 KIPRGQGNYLVS

-565 ENPQIMIYVIVDEP
+565 EKPQLMVYVIVDEP

-590 QGITKDILEEVL
+590 QGIAQEIFAETL
-602 PYMNIYPDEPL
+602 PYLNIYPDEPMAA
-613 VPEEEMPINPTLPA
+613 EMPVNPTLPEA
-627 ARQQAEAQAAA
+627 KQQAIEAANAAA
-638 QAAAQADANAA
+638 SGQQADAAV
-649 SPEDG
+649 PDQT
-654 QAADTTGEAQPQA
+654 QAEEGTTDTPSS
-667 DQSEATDAPATD
+667 DI
-679 VAEQGAQTQAP
+679 AEQGAATTGPA
-690 PVTDDLNV
+690 VTNDVDV
-698 INNE
+698 VTSE

>member
-1 MARKKRVLTKFSKKM
+1 MTEKRRKKKIPTRFSRKM
-16 QKKLLIVFSII
+16 QKKLLIVFSLI

-42 YTSGEKYEKIVL
+42 YTSGAKYEKIVL
-54 SQQEYDSTT
+54 SQQEYDSST

-91 CKVLTNDEKNLEP
+91 CKVLNNDEKKIEP
-104 TIAALV
+104 TITALV
-110 QCFPDLNS
+110 QCFPDLNAD
-118 ETLHQLVKENPNKQY
+118 ELRQLIQNEPNKQY
-133 NVLLKKLPY
+133 NVLEKRLPY
-142 ESIQPFVEMQD
+142 DQIQGFVTLQED
-153 DTENYPNIKGVWFE
+153 KKNNPDIDGVWFE
-167 KEYVRKYPYGSIGSS
+167 KEYIRKYPYGSIGSS

-223 KTIKPAEDGNVVVST
+223 KTIKAAEDGNVVVST

-246 VEEKIAQFQADNANV
+246 VEEKVAQFQIDNANV
-261 AREGAGSKYTAVLI
+261 AREGAGSKHTAVVV
-275 MNPQNGEILAMA
+275 MNPQNGEVLAMA
-287 HYPNYDSSNPRDLS
+287 QYPNYDSSNPRDLS
-301 AYYTPEQLAAMSD
+301 AYYTQEQIDAMSD
-314 EDKLNA
+314 DEKLDA
-320 LNALWQNY
+320 LNGLWQNY
-328 CVTHTYEPGST
+328 CLTETYEPGST

-354 TGNETYMCDGSE
+354 SGDETYLCDGSE
-366 QISGHT
+366 LVSGST

-380 HGMETVREAMMNSC
+380 HGLEGIREALMNSC

-401 SYSIGVDNF
+401 SYAIGVDNF
-410 VNYQKVFGFG
+410 VEYQKIFGFG
-420 QKTNIDLPGEGRTD
+420 QKTNIDLPGEARTD
-434 SLIYTADTMT
+434 SLIYTRDSMT

-458 TTMVQLGSAFCS
+458 TTMIQMSGAFCS
-470 LINGGNY
+470 LINGGYY

-484 KITDANGNTIKTIDD
+484 KITDEDGNTIQTMDN

-506 SESTSET
+506 SEATSEK

-546 KVPRGQGNYLVS
+546 KIPRGQGNYLVS

-565 ENPQIMIYVIVDEP
+565 EKPQLMVYVIVDEP

-590 QGITKDILEEVL
+590 QGIAQEIFAETL
-602 PYMNIYPDEPL
+602 PYLNIYPDEPMAA
-613 VPEEEMPINPTLPA
+613 EMPVNPTLPEA
-627 ARQQAEAQAAA
+627 KQQAIEAANAATSG
-638 QAAAQADANAA
+638 QQADAAV
-649 SPEDG
+649 PDQT
-654 QAADTTGEAQPQA
+654 QAEEGTTDTPSS
-667 DQSEATDAPATD
+667 DI
-679 VAEQGAQTQAP
+679 AEQGAATTGPA
-690 PVTDDLNV
+690 VTNDVDV
-698 INNE
+698 VTSE

>member
-1 MARKKRVLTKFSKKM
+1 M
-16 QKKLLIVFSII
+16 QKKLLIVFSLI

-42 YTSGEKYEKIVL
+42 YTSGAKYEKIVL
-54 SQQEYDSTT
+54 SQQEYDSST

-91 CKVLTNDEKNLEP
+91 CKVLNNDEKKIEP
-104 TIAALV
+104 TITALV
-110 QCFPDLNS
+110 QCFPDLNAD
-118 ETLHQLVKENPNKQY
+118 ELRQLIQNEPNKQY
-133 NVLLKKLPY
+133 NVLEKRLPY
-142 ESIQPFVEMQD
+142 DQIQGFVTLQED
-153 DTENYPNIKGVWFE
+153 KKNNPDIDGVWFE
-167 KEYVRKYPYGSIGSS
+167 KEYIRKYPYGSIGSS

-223 KTIKPAEDGNVVVST
+223 KTIKAAEDGNVVVST

-246 VEEKIAQFQADNANV
+246 VEEKVAQFQLDNANV
-261 AREGAGSKYTAVLI
+261 AREGAGSKHTAVVV
-275 MNPQNGEILAMA
+275 MNPQNGEVLAMA
-287 HYPNYDSSNPRDLS
+287 QYPNYDSSNPRDLS
-301 AYYTPEQLAAMSD
+301 AYYTQEQIDAMSD
-314 EDKLNA
+314 DEKLDA
-320 LNALWQNY
+320 LNGLWQNY
-328 CVTHTYEPGST
+328 CLTETYEPGST

-354 TGNETYMCDGSE
+354 SGDETYLCDGSE
-366 QISGHT
+366 LVSGST

-380 HGMETVREAMMNSC
+380 HGLEGIREALMNSC

-401 SYSIGVDNF
+401 SYAIGVDNF
-410 VNYQKVFGFG
+410 VEYQKIFGFG
-420 QKTNIDLPGEGRTD
+420 QKTNIDLPGEARTD
-434 SLIYTADTMT
+434 SLIYTRDSMT

-458 TTMVQLGSAFCS
+458 TTMIQMSGAFCS
-470 LINGGNY
+470 LINGGYY

-484 KITDANGNTIKTIDD
+484 KITDEDGNTIQTMDN

-506 SESTSET
+506 SEATSEK

-546 KVPRGQGNYLVS
+546 KIPRGQGNYLVS

-565 ENPQIMIYVIVDEP
+565 EKPQLMVYVIVDEP

-590 QGITKDILEEVL
+590 QGIAQEIFAETL
-602 PYMNIYPDEPL
+602 PYLNIYPNEPMMA
-613 VPEEEMPINPTLPA
+613 EMPVNPTLPEA
-627 ARQQAEAQAAA
+627 KQQAIEAANAAA
-638 QAAAQADANAA
+638 SGQQADAAV
-649 SPEDG
+649 PDQT
-654 QAADTTGEAQPQA
+654 QAEEGTTDTPSS
-667 DQSEATDAPATD
+667 DI
-679 VAEQGAQTQAP
+679 AEQGAATTGPA
-690 PVTDDLNV
+690 VTNDVDV
-698 INNE
+698 VTSE

>member
-1 MARKKRVLTKFSKKM
+1 MTEKRRKKKIPTRFSRKM
-16 QKKLLIVFSII
+16 QKKLLIVFSLI

-42 YTSGEKYEKIVL
+42 YTSGAKYEKIVL
-54 SQQEYDSTT
+54 SQQEYDSST

-91 CKVLTNDEKNLEP
+91 CKVLNNDEKKIEP
-104 TIAALV
+104 TITALV
-110 QCFPDLNS
+110 QCFPDLNAD
-118 ETLHQLVKENPNKQY
+118 ELRQLIQNEPNKQY
-133 NVLLKKLPY
+133 NVLEKRLPY
-142 ESIQPFVEMQD
+142 DQIQGFVTLQED
-153 DTENYPNIKGVWFE
+153 KKNNPDIDGVWFE
-167 KEYVRKYPYGSIGSS
+167 KEYIRKYPYGSIGSS

-223 KTIKPAEDGNVVVST
+223 KTIKAAEDGNVVVST

-246 VEEKIAQFQADNANV
+246 VEEKVAQFQIDNANV
-261 AREGAGSKYTAVLI
+261 AREGAGSKHTAVVV
-275 MNPQNGEILAMA
+275 MNPQNGEVLAMA
-287 HYPNYDSSNPRDLS
+287 QYPNYDSSNPRDLS
-301 AYYTPEQLAAMSD
+301 AYYTQEQIDAMSD
-314 EDKLNA
+314 DEKLDA
-320 LNALWQNY
+320 LNGLWQNY
-328 CVTHTYEPGST
+328 CLTETYEPGST
-339 AKPFTVAAGLETGTL
+339 AKPFTVASGLETGTL
-354 TGNETYMCDGSE
+354 SGDETYLCDGSE
-366 QISGHT
+366 LVSGST

-380 HGMETVREAMMNSC
+380 HGLEGIREALMNSC

-401 SYSIGVDNF
+401 SYAIGVDNF
-410 VNYQKVFGFG
+410 VEYQKIFGFG
-420 QKTNIDLPGEGRTD
+420 QKTNIDLPGEARTD
-434 SLIYTADTMT
+434 SLIYTRDSMT

-458 TTMVQLGSAFCS
+458 TTMIQMSGAFCS
-470 LINGGNY
+470 LINGGYY

-484 KITDANGNTIKTIDD
+484 KITDEDGNTIQTMDN

-506 SESTSET
+506 SEATSEK
-513 IKGYLYSTVSEGGTG
+513 IKEYLYSTVSEGGTG

-546 KVPRGQGNYLVS
+546 KIPRGQGNYLVS

-565 ENPQIMIYVIVDEP
+565 EKPQLMVYVIVDEP

-590 QGITKDILEEVL
+590 QGIAQEIFAETL
-602 PYMNIYPDEPL
+602 PYLNIYPDEPMAA
-613 VPEEEMPINPTLPA
+613 EMPVNPTLPEA
-627 ARQQAEAQAAA
+627 KQQAIEAANAAA
-638 QAAAQADANAA
+638 SGQQADAAV
-649 SPEDG
+649 PDQT
-654 QAADTTGEAQPQA
+654 QAEEGTTDTPSS
-667 DQSEATDAPATD
+667 DI
-679 VAEQGAQTQAP
+679 AEQGAATTGPA
-690 PVTDDLNV
+690 VTNDVDV
-698 INNE
+698 VTSE

>member
-1 MARKKRVLTKFSKKM
+1 MTEKRRKKKIPTRFSRKM
-16 QKKLLIVFSII
+16 QKKLLIVFSLI

-42 YTSGEKYEKIVL
+42 YTSGAKYEKIVL
-54 SQQEYDSTT
+54 SQQEYDSST

-91 CKVLTNDEKNLEP
+91 CKVLNNDEKKIEP
-104 TIAALV
+104 TITALV
-110 QCFPDLNS
+110 QCFPDLNAD
-118 ETLHQLVKENPNKQY
+118 ELRQLIQNEPNKQY
-133 NVLLKKLPY
+133 NVLEKRLPY
-142 ESIQPFVEMQD
+142 DQIQGFVTLQED
-153 DTENYPNIKGVWFE
+153 KKNNPDIDGVWFE
-167 KEYVRKYPYGSIGSS
+167 KEYIRKYPYGSIGSS

-223 KTIKPAEDGNVVVST
+223 KTIKAAEDGNVVVST

-246 VEEKIAQFQADNANV
+246 VEEKVAQFQIDNANV
-261 AREGAGSKYTAVLI
+261 AREGAGSKHTAVVV
-275 MNPQNGEILAMA
+275 MNPQNGEVLAMA
-287 HYPNYDSSNPRDLS
+287 QYPNYDSSNPRDLS
-301 AYYTPEQLAAMSD
+301 AYYTQEQINAMSD
-314 EDKLNA
+314 DEKLDA
-320 LNALWQNY
+320 LNGLWQNY
-328 CVTHTYEPGST
+328 CLTETYEPGST

-354 TGNETYMCDGSE
+354 SGDETYLCDGSE
-366 QISGHT
+366 LVSGST

-380 HGMETVREAMMNSC
+380 HGLEGIREALMNSC

-401 SYSIGVDNF
+401 SYAIGVDNF
-410 VNYQKVFGFG
+410 VEYQKIFGFG
-420 QKTNIDLPGEGRTD
+420 QKTNIDLPGEARTD
-434 SLIYTADTMT
+434 SLIYTRDSMT

-458 TTMVQLGSAFCS
+458 TTMIQMSGAFCS
-470 LINGGNY
+470 LINGGYY

-484 KITDANGNTIKTIDD
+484 KITDEDGNTIQTMDN

-506 SESTSET
+506 SEATSEK

-546 KVPRGQGNYLVS
+546 KIPRGQGNYLVS

-565 ENPQIMIYVIVDEP
+565 EKPQLMVYVIVDEP

-590 QGITKDILEEVL
+590 QGIAQEIFAETL
-602 PYMNIYPDEPL
+602 PYLNIYPDEPMAA
-613 VPEEEMPINPTLPA
+613 EMPVNPTLPEA
-627 ARQQAEAQAAA
+627 KQQAIEAANAAA
-638 QAAAQADANAA
+638 SGQQADAAV
-649 SPEDG
+649 PDQT
-654 QAADTTGEAQPQA
+654 QAEEGTTDTPSS
-667 DQSEATDAPATD
+667 DI
-679 VAEQGAQTQAP
+679 AEQGAATTGPA
-690 PVTDDLNV
+690 VTNDVDV
-698 INNE
+698 VTSE

>member
-1 MARKKRVLTKFSKKM
+1 MTEKRRKKKIPTRFSRKM
-16 QKKLLIVFSII
+16 QKKLLIVFSLI

-42 YTSGEKYEKIVL
+42 YTSGAKYEKIVL
-54 SQQEYDSTT
+54 SQQEYDSST

-91 CKVLTNDEKNLEP
+91 CKVLNNDEKKIEP
-104 TIAALV
+104 TITALV
-110 QCFPDLNS
+110 QCFPDLNAD
-118 ETLHQLVKENPNKQY
+118 ELRQLIQNEPNKQY
-133 NVLLKKLPY
+133 NVLEKRLPY
-142 ESIQPFVEMQD
+142 DQIQGFVTLQED
-153 DTENYPNIKGVWFE
+153 KKNNPDIDGVWFE
-167 KEYVRKYPYGSIGSS
+167 KEYIRKYPYGSIGSS

-223 KTIKPAEDGNVVVST
+223 KTIKAAEDGNVVVST

-246 VEEKIAQFQADNANV
+246 VEEKVAQFQVDNANV
-261 AREGAGSKYTAVLI
+261 AREGAGSKHTAVVV
-275 MNPQNGEILAMA
+275 MNPQNGEVLAMA
-287 HYPNYDSSNPRDLS
+287 QYPNYDSSNPRDLS
-301 AYYTPEQLAAMSD
+301 AYYTQEQIDAMSD
-314 EDKLNA
+314 DEKLDA
-320 LNALWQNY
+320 LNGLWQNY
-328 CVTHTYEPGST
+328 CLTETYEPGST

-354 TGNETYMCDGSE
+354 SGDETYLCDGSE
-366 QISGHT
+366 LVSGST

-380 HGMETVREAMMNSC
+380 HGLEGIREALMNSC

-401 SYSIGVDNF
+401 SYAIGVDNF
-410 VNYQKVFGFG
+410 VEYQKIFGFG
-420 QKTNIDLPGEGRTD
+420 QKTNIDLPGEARTD
-434 SLIYTADTMT
+434 SLIYTRDSMT

-458 TTMVQLGSAFCS
+458 TTMIQMSGAFCS
-470 LINGGNY
+470 LINGGYY

-484 KITDANGNTIKTIDD
+484 KITDEDGNTIQTMDN

-506 SESTSET
+506 SEATSEK

-546 KVPRGQGNYLVS
+546 KIPRGQGNYLVS

-565 ENPQIMIYVIVDEP
+565 EKPQLMVYVIVDEP

-590 QGITKDILEEVL
+590 QGIAQEIFAETL
-602 PYMNIYPDEPL
+602 PYLNIYPDEPMAA
-613 VPEEEMPINPTLPA
+613 EMPVNPTLPEA
-627 ARQQAEAQAAA
+627 KQQAIEAANAAA
-638 QAAAQADANAA
+638 SGQQADAAV
-649 SPEDG
+649 PDQT
-654 QAADTTGEAQPQA
+654 QAEEGTTDTPSS
-667 DQSEATDAPATD
+667 DI
-679 VAEQGAQTQAP
+679 AEQGAATTGPA
-690 PVTDDLNV
+690 VTNDVDV
-698 INNE
+698 VTSE

>member
-1 MARKKRVLTKFSKKM
+1 MTEKRRKKKIPTRFSRKM
-16 QKKLLIVFSII
+16 QKKLLIVFSLI

-42 YTSGEKYEKIVL
+42 HTSGAKYEKIVL
-54 SQQEYDSTT
+54 SQQEYDSST

-91 CKVLTNDEKNLEP
+91 CKVLNNDEKKIEP
-104 TIAALV
+104 TITALV
-110 QCFPDLNS
+110 QCFPDLNAD
-118 ETLHQLVKENPNKQY
+118 ELRQLIQNEPNKQY
-133 NVLLKKLPY
+133 NVLEKRLPY
-142 ESIQPFVEMQD
+142 DQIQGFVTLQED
-153 DTENYPNIKGVWFE
+153 KKNNPDIDGVWFE
-167 KEYVRKYPYGSIGSS
+167 KEYIRKYPYGSIGSS

-223 KTIKPAEDGNVVVST
+223 KTIKAAEDGNVVVST

-246 VEEKIAQFQADNANV
+246 VEEKVAQFQIDNANV
-261 AREGAGSKYTAVLI
+261 AREGAGSKHTAVVV
-275 MNPQNGEILAMA
+275 MNPQNGEVLAMA
-287 HYPNYDSSNPRDLS
+287 QYPNYDSSNPRDLS
-301 AYYTPEQLAAMSD
+301 AYYTQEQIDAMSD
-314 EDKLNA
+314 DEKLDA
-320 LNALWQNY
+320 LNGLWQNY
-328 CVTHTYEPGST
+328 CLTETYEPGST

-354 TGNETYMCDGSE
+354 SGDETYLCDGSE
-366 QISGHT
+366 VVAGST

-380 HGMETVREAMMNSC
+380 HGLEGIREALMNSC

-401 SYSIGVDNF
+401 SYAIGVDNF
-410 VNYQKVFGFG
+410 VEYQKIFGFG
-420 QKTNIDLPGEGRTD
+420 QKTNIDLPGEARTD
-434 SLIYTADTMT
+434 SLIYTRDSMT

-458 TTMVQLGSAFCS
+458 TTMIQMSGAFCS
-470 LINGGNY
+470 LINGGYY

-484 KITDANGNTIKTIDD
+484 KITDEDGNTIQTMDN

-506 SESTSET
+506 SEATSEK

-546 KVPRGQGNYLVS
+546 KIPRGQGNYLVS

-565 ENPQIMIYVIVDEP
+565 EKPQLMVYVIVDEP

-590 QGITKDILEEVL
+590 QGIAQEIFAETL
-602 PYMNIYPDEPL
+602 PYLNIYPDEPMAA
-613 VPEEEMPINPTLPA
+613 EMPVNPTLPEA
-627 ARQQAEAQAAA
+627 KQQAIEAANAAA
-638 QAAAQADANAA
+638 SGQQADAAV
-649 SPEDG
+649 PDQT
-654 QAADTTGEAQPQA
+654 QAEEGTTDTPSS
-667 DQSEATDAPATD
+667 DI
-679 VAEQGAQTQAP
+679 AEQGAATTGPA
-690 PVTDDLNV
+690 VTNDVDV
-698 INNE
+698 VTSE

>member
-1 MARKKRVLTKFSKKM
+1 MTEKRRKKKIPTRFSRKM
-16 QKKLLIVFSII
+16 QKKLLIVFSLI

-42 YTSGEKYEKIVL
+42 YTSGAKYEKIVL
-54 SQQEYDSTT
+54 SQQEYDSST

-91 CKVLTNDEKNLEP
+91 CKVLNNDEKKIEP
-104 TIAALV
+104 TITALV
-110 QCFPDLNS
+110 QCFPDLNAD
-118 ETLHQLVKENPNKQY
+118 ELRQLIQNEPNKQY
-133 NVLLKKLPY
+133 NVLEKRLPY
-142 ESIQPFVEMQD
+142 DQIQGFVTLQED
-153 DTENYPNIKGVWFE
+153 KKNNPDIDGVWFE
-167 KEYVRKYPYGSIGSS
+167 KEYIRKYPYGSIGSS

-223 KTIKPAEDGNVVVST
+223 KTIKAAEDGNVVVST

-246 VEEKIAQFQADNANV
+246 VEEKVAQFQIDNANV
-261 AREGAGSKYTAVLI
+261 AREGAGSKHTAGVV
-275 MNPQNGEILAMA
+275 MNPQNGEVLAMA
-287 HYPNYDSSNPRDLS
+287 QYPNYDSSNPRDLS
-301 AYYTPEQLAAMSD
+301 AYYTQEQIDAMSD
-314 EDKLNA
+314 DEKLDA
-320 LNALWQNY
+320 LNGLWQNY
-328 CVTHTYEPGST
+328 CLTETYEPGST

-354 TGNETYMCDGSE
+354 SGDETYLCDGSE
-366 QISGHT
+366 LVSGST

-380 HGMETVREAMMNSC
+380 HGLEGIREALMNSC

-401 SYSIGVDNF
+401 SYAIGVDNF
-410 VNYQKVFGFG
+410 VEYQKIFGFG
-420 QKTNIDLPGEGRTD
+420 QKTNIDLPGEARTD
-434 SLIYTADTMT
+434 SLIYTRDSMT

-458 TTMVQLGSAFCS
+458 TTMIQMSGAFCS
-470 LINGGNY
+470 LINGGYY

-484 KITDANGNTIKTIDD
+484 KITDEDGNTIQTMDN

-506 SESTSET
+506 SEATSEK

-546 KVPRGQGNYLVS
+546 KIPRGQGNYLVS

-565 ENPQIMIYVIVDEP
+565 EKPQLMVYVIVDEP

-590 QGITKDILEEVL
+590 QGIAQEIFAETL
-602 PYMNIYPDEPL
+602 PYLNIYPDEPMAA
-613 VPEEEMPINPTLPA
+613 EMPVNPTLPEA
-627 ARQQAEAQAAA
+627 KQQAIEAANAAA
-638 QAAAQADANAA
+638 SGQQADAAV
-649 SPEDG
+649 PDQT
-654 QAADTTGEAQPQA
+654 QAEEGTTDTPSS
-667 DQSEATDAPATD
+667 DI
-679 VAEQGAQTQAP
+679 AEQGAATTGPA
-690 PVTDDLNV
+690 VTNDVDV
-698 INNE
+698 VTSE

>member
-1 MARKKRVLTKFSKKM
+1 MTEKRRKKKIPTRFSRKM
-16 QKKLLIVFSII
+16 QKKLLIVFSLI

-42 YTSGEKYEKIVL
+42 YTSGAKYEKIVL
-54 SQQEYDSTT
+54 SQQEYDSST

-91 CKVLTNDEKNLEP
+91 CKVLNNDEKKIEP
-104 TIAALV
+104 TITALV
-110 QCFPDLNS
+110 QCFPDLNAD
-118 ETLHQLVKENPNKQY
+118 ELRQLIQNEPNKQY
-133 NVLLKKLPY
+133 NVLEKRLPY
-142 ESIQPFVEMQD
+142 DQIQGFVTLQED
-153 DTENYPNIKGVWFE
+153 KKNNPDIDGVWFE
-167 KEYVRKYPYGSIGSS
+167 KEYIRKYPYGSIGSS

-223 KTIKPAEDGNVVVST
+223 KTIKAAEDGNVVVST

-246 VEEKIAQFQADNANV
+246 VEEKVAQFQIDNANV
-261 AREGAGSKYTAVLI
+261 AREGAGSKHTAVVV
-275 MNPQNGEILAMA
+275 MNPQNGEVLAMA
-287 HYPNYDSSNPRDLS
+287 QYPNYDSSNPRDLS
-301 AYYTPEQLAAMSD
+301 AYYTQEQINAMSD
-314 EDKLNA
+314 DEKLDA
-320 LNALWQNY
+320 LNGLWQNY
-328 CVTHTYEPGST
+328 CLTETYEPGST
-339 AKPFTVAAGLETGTL
+339 AKPFTVAAGLETGAL
-354 TGNETYMCDGSE
+354 SGDETYLCDGSE
-366 QISGHT
+366 LVSGST

-380 HGMETVREAMMNSC
+380 HGLEGIREALMNSC

-401 SYSIGVDNF
+401 SYAIGVDNF
-410 VNYQKVFGFG
+410 VEYQKIFGFG
-420 QKTNIDLPGEGRTD
+420 QKTNIDLPGEARTD
-434 SLIYTADTMT
+434 SLIYTRDSMT

-458 TTMVQLGSAFCS
+458 TTMIQMSGAFCS
-470 LINGGNY
+470 LINGGYY

-484 KITDANGNTIKTIDD
+484 KITDEDGNTIQTMDN

-506 SESTSET
+506 SEATSEK

-546 KVPRGQGNYLVS
+546 KIPRGQGNYLVS

-565 ENPQIMIYVIVDEP
+565 EKPQLMVYVIVDEP

-590 QGITKDILEEVL
+590 QGIAQEIFAETL
-602 PYMNIYPDEPL
+602 PYLNIYPDEPMAA
-613 VPEEEMPINPTLPA
+613 EMPVNPTLPEA
-627 ARQQAEAQAAA
+627 KQQAIEAANAAA
-638 QAAAQADANAA
+638 SGQQADAAV
-649 SPEDG
+649 PDQT
-654 QAADTTGEAQPQA
+654 QAEEGTTDTPSS
-667 DQSEATDAPATD
+667 DI
-679 VAEQGAQTQAP
+679 AEQGAATTGPA
-690 PVTDDLNV
+690 VTNDVDV
-698 INNE
+698 VTSE

>member
-1 MARKKRVLTKFSKKM
+1 MTEKRRKKKIPTRFSRKM
-16 QKKLLIVFSII
+16 QKKLLIVFSLI

-42 YTSGEKYEKIVL
+42 YTSGAKYEKIVL
-54 SQQEYDSTT
+54 SQQEYDSST

-91 CKVLTNDEKNLEP
+91 CKVLNSDEKKIEP
-104 TIAALV
+104 TITALV
-110 QCFPDLNS
+110 QCFPDLNAD
-118 ETLHQLVKENPNKQY
+118 ELRQLIQNEPNKQY
-133 NVLLKKLPY
+133 NVLEKRLPY
-142 ESIQPFVEMQD
+142 DQIQGFVTLQED
-153 DTENYPNIKGVWFE
+153 KKNNPDIDGVWFE
-167 KEYVRKYPYGSIGSS
+167 KEYIRKYPYGSIGSS

-223 KTIKPAEDGNVVVST
+223 KTIKAAEDGNVVVST

-246 VEEKIAQFQADNANV
+246 VEEKVAQFQIDNANV
-261 AREGAGSKYTAVLI
+261 AREGAGSKHTAVVV
-275 MNPQNGEILAMA
+275 MNPQNGEVLAMA
-287 HYPNYDSSNPRDLS
+287 QYPNYDSSNPRDLS
-301 AYYTPEQLAAMSD
+301 AYYTQEQIDAMSD
-314 EDKLNA
+314 DEKLDA
-320 LNALWQNY
+320 LNGLWQNY
-328 CVTHTYEPGST
+328 CLTETYEPGST

-354 TGNETYMCDGSE
+354 SGDETYLCDGSE
-366 QISGHT
+366 VVSGST

-380 HGMETVREAMMNSC
+380 HGLEGIREALMNSC

-401 SYSIGVDNF
+401 SYAIGVDNF
-410 VNYQKVFGFG
+410 VEYQKIFGFG
-420 QKTNIDLPGEGRTD
+420 QKTNIDLPGEARTD
-434 SLIYTADTMT
+434 SLIYTRDSMT

-458 TTMVQLGSAFCS
+458 TTMIQMSGAFCS
-470 LINGGNY
+470 LINGGYY

-484 KITDANGNTIKTIDD
+484 KITDEDGNTIQTMDN

-506 SESTSET
+506 SEATSEK

-546 KVPRGQGNYLVS
+546 KIPRGQGNYLVS

-565 ENPQIMIYVIVDEP
+565 EKPQLMVYVIVDEP

-590 QGITKDILEEVL
+590 QGIAQEIFAETL
-602 PYMNIYPDEPL
+602 PYLNIYPDEPMAA
-613 VPEEEMPINPTLPA
+613 EMPVNPTLPEA
-627 ARQQAEAQAAA
+627 KQQAIEAANAAA
-638 QAAAQADANAA
+638 SGQQADAAV
-649 SPEDG
+649 PDQT
-654 QAADTTGEAQPQA
+654 QAEEGTTDTPSS
-667 DQSEATDAPATD
+667 DI
-679 VAEQGAQTQAP
+679 AEQGAATTGPA
-690 PVTDDLNV
+690 VTNDVDV
-698 INNE
+698 VTSE

>member
-1 MARKKRVLTKFSKKM
+1 M
-16 QKKLLIVFSII
+16 QKKLLIVFSLI

-42 YTSGEKYEKIVL
+42 YTSGAKYEKIVL
-54 SQQEYDSTT
+54 SQQEYDSST

-91 CKVLTNDEKNLEP
+91 CKVLNNDEKKIEP
-104 TIAALV
+104 TITALV
-110 QCFPDLNS
+110 QCFPDLNAD
-118 ETLHQLVKENPNKQY
+118 ELRQLIQNEPNKQY
-133 NVLLKKLPY
+133 NVLEKRLPY
-142 ESIQPFVEMQD
+142 DQIQGFVTLQED
-153 DTENYPNIKGVWFE
+153 KKNNPDIDGVWFE
-167 KEYVRKYPYGSIGSS
+167 KEYIRKYPYGSIGSS

-223 KTIKPAEDGNVVVST
+223 KTIKAAEDGNVVVST

-246 VEEKIAQFQADNANV
+246 VEEKVAQFQIDNANV
-261 AREGAGSKYTAVLI
+261 AREGAGSKHTAVVV
-275 MNPQNGEILAMA
+275 MNPQNGEVLAMA
-287 HYPNYDSSNPRDLS
+287 QYPNYDSSNPRDLS
-301 AYYTPEQLAAMSD
+301 AYYTQEQIDAMSD
-314 EDKLNA
+314 DEKLDA
-320 LNALWQNY
+320 LNGLWQNY
-328 CVTHTYEPGST
+328 CLTETYEPGST

-354 TGNETYMCDGSE
+354 SGDETYLCDGSE
-366 QISGHT
+366 LVSGST

-380 HGMETVREAMMNSC
+380 HGLEGIREALMNSC

-401 SYSIGVDNF
+401 SYAIGVDNF
-410 VNYQKVFGFG
+410 VEYQKIFGFG
-420 QKTNIDLPGEGRTD
+420 QKTNIDLPGEARTD
-434 SLIYTADTMT
+434 SLIYTRDSMT

-458 TTMVQLGSAFCS
+458 TTMIQMSGAFCS
-470 LINGGNY
+470 LINGGYY

-484 KITDANGNTIKTIDD
+484 KITDEDGNTIQTMDN

-506 SESTSET
+506 SEATSEK

-546 KVPRGQGNYLVS
+546 KIPRGQGNYLVS

-565 ENPQIMIYVIVDEP
+565 EKPQLMVYVIVDEP

-590 QGITKDILEEVL
+590 QGIAQEIFAETL
-602 PYMNIYPDEPL
+602 PYLNIYPDEPMAA
-613 VPEEEMPINPTLPA
+613 EMPVNPTLPEA
-627 ARQQAEAQAAA
+627 KQQAIEAANAAA
-638 QAAAQADANAA
+638 SGQQADAAV
-649 SPEDG
+649 PD
-654 QAADTTGEAQPQA
+654 
-667 DQSEATDAPATD
+667 
-679 VAEQGAQTQAP
+679 QTQAEEGT
-690 PVTDDLNV
+690 TDSTFERYRGTGRGNHRFGSHK
-698 INNE
+698 

>member
-1 MARKKRVLTKFSKKM
+1 MAKKKRILTKFSKKM
-16 QKKLLIVFSII
+16 QKKLLVVFSLI

-54 SQQEYDSTT
+54 SQQEYDSTI

-110 QCFPDLNS
+110 QCFPELNS

-142 ESIQPFVEMQD
+142 ETIQPFIALQE
-153 DTENYPNIKGVWFE
+153 DTKNNPNIKGVWFE
-167 KEYVRKYPYGSIGSS
+167 KEYIRKYPYGSIGSS

-223 KTIKPAEDGNVVVST
+223 KTIKNAKDGNVVVST
-238 IDLNIQSI
+238 IDLHIQSI
-246 VEEKIAQFQADNANV
+246 VEQKIAQFQADNTNV
-261 AREGAGSKYTAVLI
+261 AREGSGSKNTAVLV

-287 HYPNYDSSNPRDLS
+287 QYPNYDSSNPRDLS
-301 AYYTPEQLAAMSD
+301 AYYTPEQLAGMSD

-354 TGNETYMCDGSE
+354 TGNETYLCDGSE

-380 HGMETVREAMMNSC
+380 HGMETIREAMMNSC

-410 VNYQKVFGFG
+410 VEYQKVFGFG
-420 QKTNIDLPGEGRTD
+420 QRTNIDLPGEGRTD
-434 SLIYTADTMT
+434 SLIYTADNMT

-470 LINGGNY
+470 IINGGNY

-484 KITDANGNTIKTIDD
+484 KITDANGNTIETKDD
-499 TLIKQTV
+499 MLIKQTI
-506 SESTSET
+506 SETTSET
-513 IKGYLYSTVSEGGTG
+513 LKGYLYSTVSEGGTG

-565 ENPQIMIYVIVDEP
+565 EKPQLMVYVVVDEP

-590 QGITKDILEEVL
+590 QGIAKDIFAEVL
-602 PYMNIYPDEPL
+602 PYLNIYPDQPL
-613 VPEEEMPINPTLPA
+613 IPEEEMPVNPTLPA
-627 ARQQAEAQAAA
+627 ARQQAQAAA
-638 QAAAQADANAA
+638 AAENGGEQ
-649 SPEDG
+649 PQTDG
-654 QAADTTGEAQPQA
+654 QQTDEVPAE
-667 DQSEATDAPATD
+667 QSEASDAPATD
-679 VAEQGAQTQAP
+679 VAEQGAQTPAEV
-690 PVTDDLNV
+690 VTDDV
-698 INNE
+698 SVVNE

>member
-1 MARKKRVLTKFSKKM
+1 MTEKRRKKKIPTRFSRKM
-16 QKKLLIVFSII
+16 QKKLLIVFSLI

-42 YTSGEKYEKIVL
+42 YTSGAKYEKIVL
-54 SQQEYDSTT
+54 SQQEYDSST

-91 CKVLTNDEKNLEP
+91 CKVLNNDEKKIEP
-104 TIAALV
+104 TITALV
-110 QCFPDLNS
+110 QCFPDLNAD
-118 ETLHQLVKENPNKQY
+118 ELRQLIQNEPNKQY
-133 NVLLKKLPY
+133 NVLEKRLPY
-142 ESIQPFVEMQD
+142 DQIQGFVTLQED
-153 DTENYPNIKGVWFE
+153 KKNNPDIDGVWFE
-167 KEYVRKYPYGSIGSS
+167 KEYIRKYPYGSIGSS

-223 KTIKPAEDGNVVVST
+223 KTIKAAEDGNVVVST

-246 VEEKIAQFQADNANV
+246 VEEKVAQFQIDNANV
-261 AREGAGSKYTAVLI
+261 AREGAGSKHTAVVV
-275 MNPQNGEILAMA
+275 MNPQNGEVLAMA
-287 HYPNYDSSNPRDLS
+287 QYPNYDSSNPRDLS
-301 AYYTPEQLAAMSD
+301 AYYTQEQIDAMSD
-314 EDKLNA
+314 DEKLDA
-320 LNALWQNY
+320 LNGLWQNY
-328 CVTHTYEPGST
+328 CLTETYEPGST

-354 TGNETYMCDGSE
+354 SGDETYLCDGSE
-366 QISGHT
+366 LVSGST

-380 HGMETVREAMMNSC
+380 HGLEGIREALMNSC

-401 SYSIGVDNF
+401 SYAIGVDNF
-410 VNYQKVFGFG
+410 VEYQKIFGFG
-420 QKTNIDLPGEGRTD
+420 QKTNIDLPGEARTD
-434 SLIYTADTMT
+434 SLIYTRDSMT

-458 TTMVQLGSAFCS
+458 TTMIQMSGAFCS
-470 LINGGNY
+470 LINGGYY

-484 KITDANGNTIKTIDD
+484 KITDEDGNTIQTMDN

-506 SESTSET
+506 SEATSEK
-513 IKGYLYSTVSEGGTG
+513 IKEYLYSTVSEGGTG

-546 KVPRGQGNYLVS
+546 KIPRGQGNYLVS

-565 ENPQIMIYVIVDEP
+565 EKPQLMVYVIVDEP

-590 QGITKDILEEVL
+590 QGIAQEIFAETL
-602 PYMNIYPDEPL
+602 PYLNIYPDEPMAA
-613 VPEEEMPINPTLPA
+613 EMPVNPTLPEAKQKAIEA
-627 ARQQAEAQAAA
+627 ANAAA
-638 QAAAQADANAA
+638 SGQQADAAV
-649 SPEDG
+649 PDQT
-654 QAADTTGEAQPQA
+654 QAEEGTTDTPSS
-667 DQSEATDAPATD
+667 DI
-679 VAEQGAQTQAP
+679 AEQGAATTGPA
-690 PVTDDLNV
+690 VTNDVDV
-698 INNE
+698 VTSE

>member
-1 MARKKRVLTKFSKKM
+1 VTEKRRKKKIPTRFSRKM
-16 QKKLLIVFSII
+16 QKKLLIVFSLI

-42 YTSGEKYEKIVL
+42 YTSGAKYEKIVL
-54 SQQEYDSTT
+54 SQQEYDSST

-91 CKVLTNDEKNLEP
+91 CKVLNNDEKKIEP
-104 TIAALV
+104 TITALV
-110 QCFPDLNS
+110 QCFPDLNAD
-118 ETLHQLVKENPNKQY
+118 ELRQLIQNEPNKQY
-133 NVLLKKLPY
+133 NVLEKRLPY
-142 ESIQPFVEMQD
+142 DQIQGFVTLQED
-153 DTENYPNIKGVWFE
+153 KKNNPDIDGVWFE
-167 KEYVRKYPYGSIGSS
+167 KEYIRKYPYGSIGSS

-223 KTIKPAEDGNVVVST
+223 KTIKAAEDGNVVVST

-246 VEEKIAQFQADNANV
+246 VEEKVAQFQIDNANV
-261 AREGAGSKYTAVLI
+261 AREGAGSKHTAVVV
-275 MNPQNGEILAMA
+275 MNPQNGEVLAMA
-287 HYPNYDSSNPRDLS
+287 QYPNYDSSNPRDLS
-301 AYYTPEQLAAMSD
+301 AYYTQEQIDAMSD
-314 EDKLNA
+314 DEKLDA
-320 LNALWQNY
+320 LNGLWQNY
-328 CVTHTYEPGST
+328 CLTETYEPGST

-354 TGNETYMCDGSE
+354 SGDETYLCDGSE
-366 QISGHT
+366 LVSGST

-380 HGMETVREAMMNSC
+380 HGLEGIREALMNSC

-401 SYSIGVDNF
+401 SYAIGVDNF
-410 VNYQKVFGFG
+410 VEYQKIFGFG
-420 QKTNIDLPGEGRTD
+420 QKTNIDLPGEARTD
-434 SLIYTADTMT
+434 SLIYTRDSMT

-458 TTMVQLGSAFCS
+458 TTMIQMSGAFCS
-470 LINGGNY
+470 LINGGYY

-484 KITDANGNTIKTIDD
+484 KITDEDGNTIQTMDN

-506 SESTSET
+506 SEATSEK

-546 KVPRGQGNYLVS
+546 KIPRGQGNYLVS

-565 ENPQIMIYVIVDEP
+565 EKPQLMVYVIVDEP

-590 QGITKDILEEVL
+590 QGIAQEIFAETL
-602 PYMNIYPDEPL
+602 PYLNIYPDEPMAA
-613 VPEEEMPINPTLPA
+613 EMPVNPTLPEA
-627 ARQQAEAQAAA
+627 KQQAIEAANAAA
-638 QAAAQADANAA
+638 SGQQADAAV
-649 SPEDG
+649 PDQT
-654 QAADTTGEAQPQA
+654 QAEEGTTDTPSS
-667 DQSEATDAPATD
+667 DI
-679 VAEQGAQTQAP
+679 AEQGAATTGPA
-690 PVTDDLNV
+690 VTNDVDV
-698 INNE
+698 VTSE

>member
-1 MARKKRVLTKFSKKM
+1 MAGRKRKSITKFSRKM
-16 QKKLLIVFSII
+16 QKKLLVVFTLI

-70 IVDTKGT
+70 IVDSKGT

-91 CKVLTNDEKNLEP
+91 CKVLNSDEENIEP

-110 QCFPDLNS
+110 QCFPDLNAD
-118 ETLHQLVKENPNKQY
+118 ELRQLVTNEPNKQY
-133 NVLLKKLPY
+133 NVLKKRLPY
-142 ESIQPFVEMQD
+142 EQIQAFVELQED
-153 DTENYPNIKGVWFE
+153 KKNNPNIDGVWFE
-167 KEYVRKYPYGSIGSS
+167 KEYIRKYPYGSIGSS

-196 IENSYNSTLNGING
+196 IENYYNSTLNGVNG

-223 KTIKPAEDGNVVVST
+223 KTIKAAQDGNVVVST

-246 VEEKIAQFQADNANV
+246 VEQKIAQFQIDNANV
-261 AREGAGSKYTAVLI
+261 AREGAGSKHTAVI
-275 MNPQNGEILAMA
+275 VMNPQNGEVLAMA
-287 HYPNYDSSNPRDLS
+287 QYPNYDSSNPRDLS
-301 AYYTPEQLAAMSD
+301 AYYTEEQLAVMSD
-314 EDKLNA
+314 EEKLDA
-320 LNALWQNY
+320 LNGLWQNY
-328 CVTHTYEPGST
+328 CITETYEPGST

-354 TGNETYMCDGSE
+354 TGNETYLCDGSE
-366 QISGHT
+366 VVSGST

-380 HGMETVREAMMNSC
+380 HGMEGIREAMMNSC

-401 SYSIGVDNF
+401 SYAIGVENF
-410 VNYQKVFGFG
+410 VEYQKVFGFG
-420 QKTNIDLPGEGRTD
+420 QKTNIDLPGEARTD
-434 SLIYTADTMT
+434 SLIYTADSMT
-444 AVDLATNSFGQNFN
+444 AVDLATNAFGQNFN
-458 TTMVQLGSAFCS
+458 TTMIQLSGAFCS

-484 KITDANGNTIKTIDD
+484 KITDADGNTIKNVDN

-513 IKGYLYSTVSEGGTG
+513 IKSYLYSTVSEGGTG

-546 KVPRGQGNYLVS
+546 KIPRGQGNYLVS

-565 ENPQIMIYVIVDEP
+565 DNPQLMVYVIVDEP
-579 NAEDE
+579 NSEDE

-590 QGITKDILEEVL
+590 QGIAQEIFAEVL
-602 PYMNIYPDEPL
+602 PYLNIYPDEPL
-613 VPEEEMPINPTLPA
+613 AAEMPINPTLPEAKQQEIA
-627 ARQQAEAQAAA
+627 A
-638 QAAAQADANAA
+638 ANAA
-649 SPEDG
+649 ATG
-654 QAADTTGEAQPQA
+654 QATDDTAAGEEGGEAEA
-667 DQSEATDAPATD
+667 SDSEMGEGTTDTPSSD
-679 VAEQGAQTQAP
+679 IAEQGAESTP
-690 PVTDDLNV
+690 PAVTDDLDM
-698 INNE
+698 ITSE

>member
-1 MARKKRVLTKFSKKM
+1 MAKKKRILTKFSKKM
-16 QKKLLIVFSII
+16 QKKLLVVFSLI

-54 SQQEYDSTT
+54 SQQEYDSTI

-110 QCFPDLNS
+110 QCFPELNS

-142 ESIQPFVEMQD
+142 ETIQPFIALQE
-153 DTENYPNIKGVWFE
+153 DTKNNPNIKGVWFE
-167 KEYVRKYPYGSIGSS
+167 KEYIRKYPYGSIGSS

-223 KTIKPAEDGNVVVST
+223 KTIKNAKDGNVVVST
-238 IDLNIQSI
+238 IDLHIQSI
-246 VEEKIAQFQADNANV
+246 VEQKIAQFQADNTNV
-261 AREGAGSKYTAVLI
+261 AREGSGSKNTAVLV

-287 HYPNYDSSNPRDLS
+287 QYPNYDSSNPRDLS
-301 AYYTPEQLAAMSD
+301 AYYTPEQLAGMSD

-354 TGNETYMCDGSE
+354 TGNETYLCDGSE

-380 HGMETVREAMMNSC
+380 HGMETIREAMMNSC

-410 VNYQKVFGFG
+410 VEYQKVFGFG

-470 LINGGNY
+470 VINGGNY

-484 KITDANGNTIKTIDD
+484 KITDANGNTIETKDD
-499 TLIKQTV
+499 MLIKQTI
-506 SESTSET
+506 SETTSET
-513 IKGYLYSTVSEGGTG
+513 LKGYLYSTVSEGGTG

-565 ENPQIMIYVIVDEP
+565 EKPQLMVYVVVDEP

-590 QGITKDILEEVL
+590 QGIVKDIFAEVL
-602 PYMNIYPDEPL
+602 PYLNIYPDQPL
-613 VPEEEMPINPTLPA
+613 IPEEEMPVNPTLPA
-627 ARQQAEAQAAA
+627 ARQQAQAAA
-638 QAAAQADANAA
+638 AAENGGEQ
-649 SPEDG
+649 PQTDG
-654 QAADTTGEAQPQA
+654 QQTDEVPAE
-667 DQSEATDAPATD
+667 QSEASDAPATD
-679 VAEQGAQTQAP
+679 VAEQGAQTPAEV
-690 PVTDDLNV
+690 VTDDV
-698 INNE
+698 SVVNE

>member
-1 MARKKRVLTKFSKKM
+1 M
-16 QKKLLIVFSII
+16 QKKLLIVFSLI

-42 YTSGEKYEKIVL
+42 HTSGAKYEKIVL
-54 SQQEYDSTT
+54 SQQEYDSST

-91 CKVLTNDEKNLEP
+91 CKVLNNDEKKIEP
-104 TIAALV
+104 TITALV
-110 QCFPDLNS
+110 QCFPDLNAD
-118 ETLHQLVKENPNKQY
+118 ELRQLIQNEPNKQY
-133 NVLLKKLPY
+133 NVLEKRLPY
-142 ESIQPFVEMQD
+142 DQIQGFVTLQED
-153 DTENYPNIKGVWFE
+153 KKNNPDIDGVWFE
-167 KEYVRKYPYGSIGSS
+167 KEYIRKYPYGSIGSS

-223 KTIKPAEDGNVVVST
+223 KTIKAAEDGNVVVST

-246 VEEKIAQFQADNANV
+246 VEEKVAQFQIDNANV
-261 AREGAGSKYTAVLI
+261 AREGAGSKHTAVVV
-275 MNPQNGEILAMA
+275 MNPQNGEVLAMA
-287 HYPNYDSSNPRDLS
+287 QYPNYDSSNPRDLS
-301 AYYTPEQLAAMSD
+301 AYYTQEQIDAMSD
-314 EDKLNA
+314 DEKLDA
-320 LNALWQNY
+320 LNGLWQNY
-328 CVTHTYEPGST
+328 CLTETYEPGST

-354 TGNETYMCDGSE
+354 SGDETYLCDGSE
-366 QISGHT
+366 LVSGST

-380 HGMETVREAMMNSC
+380 HGLEGIREALMNSC

-401 SYSIGVDNF
+401 SYAIGVDNF
-410 VNYQKVFGFG
+410 VEYQKIFGFG
-420 QKTNIDLPGEGRTD
+420 QKTNIDLPGEARTD
-434 SLIYTADTMT
+434 SLIYTRDSMT

-458 TTMVQLGSAFCS
+458 TTMIQMSGAFCS
-470 LINGGNY
+470 LINGGYY

-484 KITDANGNTIKTIDD
+484 KITDEDGNTIQTMDN

-506 SESTSET
+506 SEATSEK

-546 KVPRGQGNYLVS
+546 KIPRGQGNYLVS

-565 ENPQIMIYVIVDEP
+565 EKPQLMVYVIVDEP

-590 QGITKDILEEVL
+590 QGIAQEIFAETL
-602 PYMNIYPDEPL
+602 PYLNIYPDEPMTA
-613 VPEEEMPINPTLPA
+613 EMPVNPTLPEA
-627 ARQQAEAQAAA
+627 KQQAIEAANAAA
-638 QAAAQADANAA
+638 SGQQADAAV
-649 SPEDG
+649 PDQT
-654 QAADTTGEAQPQA
+654 QAEEGTTDTPSS
-667 DQSEATDAPATD
+667 DI
-679 VAEQGAQTQAP
+679 AEQGAATTGPA
-690 PVTDDLNV
+690 VTNDVDV
-698 INNE
+698 VTSE

>member
-1 MARKKRVLTKFSKKM
+1 M
-16 QKKLLIVFSII
+16 QKKLLIVFSLI

-42 YTSGEKYEKIVL
+42 YTSGAKYEKIVL
-54 SQQEYDSTT
+54 SQQEYDSST

-91 CKVLTNDEKNLEP
+91 CKVLNNDEKKIEP
-104 TIAALV
+104 TITALV
-110 QCFPDLNS
+110 QCFPDLNAD
-118 ETLHQLVKENPNKQY
+118 ELRQLIQNEPNKQY
-133 NVLLKKLPY
+133 NVLEKRLPY
-142 ESIQPFVEMQD
+142 DQIQGFVTLQED
-153 DTENYPNIKGVWFE
+153 KKNNPDIDGVWFE
-167 KEYVRKYPYGSIGSS
+167 KEYIRKYPYGSIGSS

-223 KTIKPAEDGNVVVST
+223 KTIKAAEDGNVVVST

-246 VEEKIAQFQADNANV
+246 VEEKVAQFQIDNANV
-261 AREGAGSKYTAVLI
+261 AREGAGSKHTAVVV
-275 MNPQNGEILAMA
+275 MNPQNGEVLAMA
-287 HYPNYDSSNPRDLS
+287 QYPNYDSSNPRDLS
-301 AYYTPEQLAAMSD
+301 AYYTQEQIDAMSD
-314 EDKLNA
+314 DEKLDA
-320 LNALWQNY
+320 LNGLWQNY
-328 CVTHTYEPGST
+328 CLTETYEPGST

-354 TGNETYMCDGSE
+354 SGDETYLCDGSE
-366 QISGHT
+366 LVSGST

-380 HGMETVREAMMNSC
+380 HGLEGIREALMNSC

-401 SYSIGVDNF
+401 SYAIGVDNF
-410 VNYQKVFGFG
+410 VEYQKIFGFG
-420 QKTNIDLPGEGRTD
+420 QKTNIDLPGEARTD
-434 SLIYTADTMT
+434 SLIYTRDSMT

-458 TTMVQLGSAFCS
+458 TTMIQMSGAFCS
-470 LINGGNY
+470 LINGGYY

-484 KITDANGNTIKTIDD
+484 KITDEDGNTIQTMDN

-506 SESTSET
+506 SEATSEK
-513 IKGYLYSTVSEGGTG
+513 IKEYLYSTVSEGGTG

-546 KVPRGQGNYLVS
+546 KIPRGQGNYLVS

-565 ENPQIMIYVIVDEP
+565 EKPQLMVYVIVDEP
-579 NAEDE
+579 NAENE

-590 QGITKDILEEVL
+590 QGIAQEIFAETL
-602 PYMNIYPDEPL
+602 PYLNIYPDEPMAA
-613 VPEEEMPINPTLPA
+613 EMPVNPTLPEA
-627 ARQQAEAQAAA
+627 KQQAIEAANAAA
-638 QAAAQADANAA
+638 SGQQADAAV
-649 SPEDG
+649 PDQT
-654 QAADTTGEAQPQA
+654 QAEEGTTDTPSS
-667 DQSEATDAPATD
+667 DI
-679 VAEQGAQTQAP
+679 AEQGAATTGPA
-690 PVTDDLNV
+690 VTNDVDV
-698 INNE
+698 VTSE

>member
-1 MARKKRVLTKFSKKM
+1 MVKKKRILTKFSIKM
-16 QKKLLIVFSII
+16 QKKLLVVFSMI

-54 SQQEYDSTT
+54 SQQEYDSTI

-142 ESIQPFVEMQD
+142 ETVQPFIELQED
-153 DTENYPNIKGVWFE
+153 SENNPNIKGVWFE

-223 KTIKPAEDGNVVVST
+223 KTIKNAQDGNVVVST
-238 IDLNIQSI
+238 IDLHIQSI
-246 VEEKIAQFQADNANV
+246 VEQKIAQFQADNTNV
-261 AREGAGSKYTAVLI
+261 AREGSGSKNTAVLV

-287 HYPNYDSSNPRDLS
+287 QYPNYDSSNPRDLS
-301 AYYTPEQLAAMSD
+301 AYYTPEQLAGMSD

-354 TGNETYMCDGSE
+354 TGNETYLCDGSE

-380 HGMETVREAMMNSC
+380 HGMETIREAMMNSC
-394 NDALMQM
+394 IDALMQM

-410 VNYQKVFGFG
+410 VEYQKVFGFG

-470 LINGGNY
+470 VINGGNY

-484 KITDANGNTIKTIDD
+484 KITDANGNTIETKDD
-499 TLIKQTV
+499 MLIKQTI
-506 SESTSET
+506 SETTSET
-513 IKGYLYSTVSEGGTG
+513 LKGYLYSTVSEGGTG

-565 ENPQIMIYVIVDEP
+565 ENPQLMVYVVVDEP

-590 QGITKDILEEVL
+590 QGIAKDIFAEVL
-602 PYMNIYPDEPL
+602 PYLNIYPDQPL
-613 VPEEEMPINPTLPA
+613 IPEEEMPVNPTLPA
-627 ARQQAEAQAAA
+627 ARQQAQTTASAENGGEQADGQQTDEAAA
-638 QAAAQADANAA
+638 A
-649 SPEDG
+649 SAE
-654 QAADTTGEAQPQA
+654 
-667 DQSEATDAPATD
+667 QSEASDAPATD
-679 VAEQGAQTQAP
+679 VAEQGAQTSAEV
-690 PVTDDLNV
+690 VTDDV
-698 INNE
+698 SVVNE